1 MRDRE
6 ISVEQEHL
14 DRVYRRLEEKIHEA
28 EFLMNDA
35 AKRGQVGTPGALAER
50 DAQVFR
56 AGIHLNR
63 LNNEFEDFLFG
74 RIDLLLGK
82 DGKKGPDGAYT
93 AVEPA
98 EGAVRDDGTADIAE
112 TLHIG
117 RIGVLDSEYAPLVID
132 WRAPAAAPFYR
143 STPVDPGRVVRRRV
157 IRSKGR
163 RVLGVEDDLMRPEL
177 KAFLDGGELAVIGDG
192 ALMAALGQA
201 RSHTMR
207 DIVASIQA
215 EQDLVIRAPAAS
227 VTYVEGGPGTGKT
240 AVALHRAAYLLYQDR
255 RRYSGGILI
264 VSPTPLLVAYT
275 EGVLPS
281 LGEEGQV
288 AIRAIGSLVD
298 GAEATL
304 YDSPSTARAK
314 GSYRMLR
321 VLRKAARGALELG
334 PAGMLG
340 GADGSGT
347 GAGGGSASGSG
358 ASGADAS
365 GAGAGGADASGT
377 GTGGANGTRS
387 GRSAGNGTGSEM
399 SGAEASGTGVGGA
412 NGTRSGRSAGNGTGS
427 EMSGADASG
436 SEAGE
441 AEASGSGTSGADAS
455 GTGTSGAYGTRS
467 GRSGANGAGAGNGS
481 GVGTAA
487 ANGRGSGTA
496 PASSGSASATA
507 PTQLS
512 FGDDGDGESPAA
524 PAPVGPPTRL
534 RVVAFGRRLELE
546 AAELE
551 RIRRNAL
558 GGTAPVN
565 LLRPRARKLLLDAL
579 WAQSGAATRHTDPE
593 LAAELRS
600 SFDEDVTSEDSFIA
614 FLDAWW
620 PELTPRAV
628 LAAMADERRLGRW
641 ARRILNPGEVRRVA
655 RSLRR
660 DGHSVHD
667 IAMLDELQAIL
678 GTPARPRKKREL
690 DPLDQL
696 TGLEELMPVREESQ
710 RERAERLAQERTEY
724 AHVIVDEAQDLTPM
738 QWRMVGRRGR
748 HATWT
753 VVGDPAQSSWSDP
766 DEAAEARDE
775 ALGTR
780 PRRRFELTVNYR
792 NPAEIAELA
801 AKVLALA
808 MPGSKAPS
816 AVRSTGVEPRFTVV
830 QKSLGETVRAEA
842 ARLLDL
848 VDGTVGV
855 VVAMQRREEA
865 ARWLAGLGERVVAL
879 GSLEAKGLEYDAT
892 VVVSPAEIADE
903 SPAGLRVLYV
913 ALTRATQQLTV
924 VSADRDQPDGSG
936 VPDLL
941 RD

>member
-1 MRDRE
+1 MAAQAQQDSAVESVHGAAQDAAHDSVRE
-6 ISVEQEHL
+6 QEIRGEQEHL

-28 EFLMNDA
+28 EFLMHDA

-98 EGAVRDDGTADIAE
+98 EGAVREDNTADIAE

-117 RIGVLDSEYAPLVID
+117 RIGVLDEDYSPLVID

-177 KAFLDGGELAVIGDG
+177 TVFLDSRELPVIGDG
-192 ALMAALGQA
+192 ALMAALGRA
-201 RSHTMR
+201 RTHTMR

-255 RRYSGGILI
+255 RRYAGGILI

-288 AIRAIGSLVD
+288 AIRAIGSLVE
-298 GAEATL
+298 GTEATL
-304 YDSPSTARAK
+304 YDSPSVARTK
-314 GSYRMLR
+314 GSYRMLK

-334 PAGMLG
+334 P
-340 GADGSGT
+340 
-347 GAGGGSASGSG
+347 
-358 ASGADAS
+358 
-365 GAGAGGADASGT
+365 GAGAA
-377 GTGGANGTRS
+377 
-387 GRSAGNGTGSEM
+387 AGPV
-399 SGAEASGTGVGGA
+399 A
-412 NGTRSGRSAGNGTGS
+412 
-427 EMSGADASG
+427 
-436 SEAGE
+436 
-441 AEASGSGTSGADAS
+441 
-455 GTGTSGAYGTRS
+455 
-467 GRSGANGAGAGNGS
+467 AGA
-481 GVGTAA
+481 AA
-487 ANGRGSGTA
+487 AG
-496 PASSGSASATA
+496 
-507 PTQLS
+507 QLAL
-512 FGDDGDGESPAA
+512 GDDTDGDAA
-524 PAPVGPPTRL
+524 PQTPAGPPTRL

-546 AAELE
+546 GGELD
-551 RIRRNAL
+551 RIRRTAL
-558 GGTAPVN
+558 AGTAPVN

-579 WAQSGAATRHTDPE
+579 WERSGAGARHTDPE

-600 SFDEDVTSEDSFIA
+600 SFDEDVTSEDTFTA

-641 ARRILNPGEVRRVA
+641 ARRVLNPGEVRRVA
-655 RSLRR
+655 RSLKR
-660 DGHSVHD
+660 DGYSVHD
-667 IAMLDELQAIL
+667 IAMLDELRAIL

-808 MPGSKAPS
+808 MPGSRAPS
-816 AVRSTGVEPRFTVV
+816 AVRSTGVQPRFAVV
-830 QKSLGETVRAEA
+830 RDSVASTVRQEAE
-842 ARLLDL
+842 RLLDR

-855 VVAMQRREEA
+855 VVAMNRREEA
-865 ARWLAGLGERVVAL
+865 RRWLAGLGDRVVAL

-892 VVVSPAEIADE
+892 LVVSPAEIADE

-924 VSADRDQPDGSG
+924 VSGERDEPDAAG

>member
-1 MRDRE
+1 MKGASVAAQDAAVETAGPAVDPVRDTEPDSVRARE
-6 ISVEQEHL
+6 IGVEQEHL
-14 DRVYRRLEEKIHEA
+14 DQVYRRLEEKIHEA

-74 RIDLLLGK
+74 RIDLLPGK

-93 AVEPA
+93 SVEPA
-98 EGAVRDDGTADIAE
+98 DDAIRTDGTADIAE

-117 RIGVLDSEYAPLVID
+117 RIGVLDSDYSPLVID

-143 STPVDPGRVVRRRV
+143 ATPVDPGRVVRRRV

-177 KAFLDGGELAVIGDG
+177 TASLDGAALAVVGDG

-207 DIVASIQA
+207 DIVSSIQA

-227 VTYVEGGPGTGKT
+227 VTEVAGGPGTGKT

-255 RRYSGGILI
+255 RRYAGGILV

-288 AIRAIGSLVD
+288 AIRAVGSLVD
-298 GAEATL
+298 GAEATA
-304 YDSPSTARAK
+304 YDEPAVARVK
-314 GSYRMLR
+314 GSARMLK
-321 VLRKAARGALELG
+321 VLRKASRGALEL
-334 PAGMLG
+334 
-340 GADGSGT
+340 
-347 GAGGGSASGSG
+347 
-358 ASGADAS
+358 
-365 GAGAGGADASGT
+365 
-377 GTGGANGTRS
+377 
-387 GRSAGNGTGSEM
+387 
-399 SGAEASGTGVGGA
+399 
-412 NGTRSGRSAGNGTGS
+412 
-427 EMSGADASG
+427 
-436 SEAGE
+436 
-441 AEASGSGTSGADAS
+441 
-455 GTGTSGAYGTRS
+455 
-467 GRSGANGAGAGNGS
+467 
-481 GVGTAA
+481 
-487 ANGRGSGTA
+487 
-496 PASSGSASATA
+496 
-507 PTQLS
+507 
-512 FGDDGDGESPAA
+512 SPAA
-524 PAPVGPPTRL
+524 PARRGAPGAADARTGQLAFGDDQPGDSYGLDDPDEPGGPAVAVPTDRL

-546 AAELE
+546 ADELD
-551 RIRRNAL
+551 RIRQSVL

-565 LLRPRARKLLLDAL
+565 LLRPRARRLLLDAL
-579 WAQSGAATRHTDPE
+579 WSKSGAAARAGEYVSKGDAE
-593 LAAELRS
+593 LAAELRGG
-600 SFDEDVTSEDSFIA
+600 FDDDITSEDSFQA

-620 PELTPRAV
+620 PELTPRGV

-641 ARRILNPGEVRRVA
+641 ARRVLNQGETRRLA

-660 DGHSVHD
+660 LGPEGKGPLSVHD
-667 IAMLDELQAIL
+667 VALLDELETLL
-678 GTPARPRKKREL
+678 GSPPRPRKRREF

-696 TGLEELMPVREESQ
+696 TGLEELMPGREESQ
-710 RERAERLAQERTEY
+710 RERAERLAAERTEY

-753 VVGDPAQSSWSDP
+753 VVGDAAQSSWSDP

-775 ALGTR
+775 ALGAR
-780 PRRRFELTVNYR
+780 PRRRFTLTVNYR

-808 MPGSKAPS
+808 MPGMESPA
-816 AVRSTGVEPRFTVV
+816 AVRSTGVRPRFGVV
-830 QKSLGETVRAEA
+830 RDGDLAGAVRAEA
-842 ARLLDL
+842 RRLLER

-855 VVAMQRREEA
+855 VVAMNRREQA

-924 VSADRDQPDGSG
+924 VSTARDEPDAEG

>member
-1 MRDRE
+1 MAAQAPQETALEDSLRDRE
-6 ISVEQEHL
+6 IGVEQVHL
-14 DRVYRRLEEKIHEA
+14 DRVYQRLEEKIHEA

-35 AKRGQVGTPGALAER
+35 AQRGQVGTPGALAER

-56 AGIHLNR
+56 AGVHLNR

-74 RIDLLLGK
+74 RIDLLPGK

-98 EGAVRDDGTADIAE
+98 EGAVREDNTADIAE

-117 RIGVLDSEYAPLVID
+117 RIGVLDQDYAPLVID

-163 RVLGVEDDLMRPEL
+163 RVLSVEDDLMRPEL
-177 KAFLDGGELAVIGDG
+177 KAFLGGDELPVIGDG

-255 RRYSGGILI
+255 RRYAGGILI

-304 YDSPSTARAK
+304 YDSPATARAK
-314 GSYRMLR
+314 GSYRMLK

-334 PAGMLG
+334 PGN
-340 GADGSGT
+340 
-347 GAGGGSASGSG
+347 
-358 ASGADAS
+358 GADARRP
-365 GAGAGGADASGT
+365 A
-377 GTGGANGTRS
+377 
-387 GRSAGNGTGSEM
+387 
-399 SGAEASGTGVGGA
+399 VG
-412 NGTRSGRSAGNGTGS
+412 
-427 EMSGADASG
+427 D
-436 SEAGE
+436 
-441 AEASGSGTSGADAS
+441 
-455 GTGTSGAYGTRS
+455 
-467 GRSGANGAGAGNGS
+467 
-481 GVGTAA
+481 TAA
-487 ANGRGSGTA
+487 NRTG
-496 PASSGSASATA
+496 
-507 PTQLS
+507 QLA
-512 FGDDGDGESPAA
+512 FGDDDASAQPPA
-524 PAPVGPPTRL
+524 GPPTRL

-546 AAELE
+546 AEALE
-551 RIRRNAL
+551 RIRRTAL

-579 WAQSGAATRHTDPE
+579 WAQSGGATRHSDPE
-593 LAAELRS
+593 LAAELRA
-600 SFDEDVTSEDSFIA
+600 SFDEDVMSEDSFIA
-614 FLDAWW
+614 FVDAWW

-628 LAAMADERRLGRW
+628 LTAMADERRLGRW
-641 ARRILNPGEVRRVA
+641 ARRVLNPGEVRKVA
-655 RSLRR
+655 RSLKR
-660 DGHSVHD
+660 DGYSVHD
-667 IAMLDELQAIL
+667 IAMLDELQSIL
-678 GTPARPRKKREL
+678 GTPARPKKKREL

-710 RERAERLAQERTEY
+710 RERAERLAAERTEY
-724 AHVIVDEAQDLTPM
+724 AHVIVDESQDVTPM
-738 QWRMVGRRGR
+738 QWRMLGRRGR

-753 VVGDPAQSSWSDP
+753 VVGDPAQSSWSDV

-780 PRRRFELTVNYR
+780 PRRRFQLTVNYR
-792 NPAEIAELA
+792 NPAEIAQLA

-808 MPGSKAPS
+808 MPGSTSPS

-830 QKSLGETVRAEA
+830 RDSLAQTVREEA
-842 ARLLDL
+842 ARLLDR

-865 ARWLAGLGERVVAL
+865 AKWLAGLGDRVVAL

-924 VSADRDQPDGSG
+924 VSGERDEPDASG

>member
-1 MRDRE
+1 MAAQAQQDNAVDSVRGEHDSVRDRE
-6 ISVEQEHL
+6 ISGEQEHL
-14 DRVYRRLEEKIHEA
+14 DRVYRRLAEKIHEA

-35 AKRGQVGTPGALAER
+35 AQRGQVGTPGALAER

-74 RIDLLLGK
+74 RIDLLPGR

-98 EGAVRDDGTADIAE
+98 EGAVRSDGTADIAE

-117 RIGVLDSEYAPLVID
+117 RIGVLDQDYAPLVID

-177 KAFLDGGELAVIGDG
+177 TAFLDGRELPVIGDG

-201 RSHTMR
+201 RGHTMR

-288 AIRAIGSLVD
+288 AIRAIGSLAVD
-298 GAEATL
+298 AVGAEATL
-304 YDSPSTARAK
+304 YDSPAVARAK
-314 GSYRMLR
+314 GSSRMLK
-321 VLRKAARGALELG
+321 VLRRAARGALELG
-334 PAGMLG
+334 RGAGAPTGQLTLDG
-340 GADGSGT
+340 DDGSG
-347 GAGGGSASGSG
+347 A
-358 ASGADAS
+358 
-365 GAGAGGADASGT
+365 T
-377 GTGGANGTRS
+377 GTPGA
-387 GRSAGNGTGSEM
+387 A
-399 SGAEASGTGVGGA
+399 
-412 NGTRSGRSAGNGTGS
+412 
-427 EMSGADASG
+427 
-436 SEAGE
+436 
-441 AEASGSGTSGADAS
+441 
-455 GTGTSGAYGTRS
+455 
-467 GRSGANGAGAGNGS
+467 
-481 GVGTAA
+481 
-487 ANGRGSGTA
+487 
-496 PASSGSASATA
+496 
-507 PTQLS
+507 
-512 FGDDGDGESPAA
+512 
-524 PAPVGPPTRL
+524 GPPTRL
-534 RVVAFGRRLELE
+534 RVVAFGRRLELD
-546 AAELE
+546 AAALD
-551 RIRRNAL
+551 RVRRTAL

-579 WAQSGAATRHTDPE
+579 WEQSGAAGRQSDPE

-600 SFDEDVTSEDSFIA
+600 SFDDDITSEDSFTE

-620 PELTPRAV
+620 PELTPRGV

-641 ARRILNPGEVRRVA
+641 ARRVLNPGEVRKVA
-655 RSLRR
+655 RSLKR
-660 DGHSVHD
+660 DGYSVHD
-667 IAMLDELQAIL
+667 IALLDELQAVL
-678 GTPARPRKKREL
+678 GVPARPRRKREL

-766 DEAAEARDE
+766 DEAAAARDE

-780 PRRRFELTVNYR
+780 PRRRFRLTVNYR
-792 NPAEIAELA
+792 NPAEIAQLA

-808 MPGSKAPS
+808 MPGAESPS
-816 AVRSTGVEPRFTVV
+816 AVRSTGVVPRFAVV
-830 QKSLGETVRAEA
+830 REALGETVRAEA
-842 ARLLDL
+842 ERLLER
-848 VDGTVGV
+848 VEGTVGV
-855 VVAMQRREEA
+855 VVAMNRREEA
-865 ARWLAGLGERVVAL
+865 RRWLAGLGDRVVAL

-924 VSADRDQPDGSG
+924 VSGDRDEPDAQG

>member
-1 MRDRE
+1 MGQLHVRKGASVADVRDRE

-14 DRVYRRLEEKIHEA
+14 DQVYRRLEEKIHEA
-28 EFLMNDA
+28 EFLMTDA
-35 AKRGQVGTPGALAER
+35 AKRSQVGTPGALAER

-56 AGIHLNR
+56 AGVHLNR
-63 LNNEFEDFLFG
+63 LNSEFEDFLFG

-93 AVEPA
+93 SVEPA
-98 EGAVRDDGTADIAE
+98 EDAVSENNTAQIAE

-117 RIGVLDSEYAPLVID
+117 RIGVLDADYSPLVID

-163 RVLGVEDDLMRPEL
+163 KVLGVEDDLMRPEL
-177 KAFLDGGELAVIGDG
+177 KATLNGESLPVIGDG

-215 EQDLVIRAPAAS
+215 EQDMVIRAPAAS

-255 RRYSGGILI
+255 RRYAGGILI

-288 AIRAIGSLVD
+288 AIRAV
-298 GAEATL
+298 GALADEAAPEGATV
-304 YDSPSTARAK
+304 YDSPAVARVK
-314 GSYRMLR
+314 GSSRMLH
-321 VLRKAARGALELG
+321 VLRKAARGALE
-334 PAGMLG
+334 
-340 GADGSGT
+340 
-347 GAGGGSASGSG
+347 
-358 ASGADAS
+358 
-365 GAGAGGADASGT
+365 SGT
-377 GTGGANGTRS
+377 GTAASRGG
-387 GRSAGNGTGSEM
+387 
-399 SGAEASGTGVGGA
+399 
-412 NGTRSGRSAGNGTGS
+412 
-427 EMSGADASG
+427 
-436 SEAGE
+436 
-441 AEASGSGTSGADAS
+441 
-455 GTGTSGAYGTRS
+455 
-467 GRSGANGAGAGNGS
+467 
-481 GVGTAA
+481 
-487 ANGRGSGTA
+487 
-496 PASSGSASATA
+496 
-507 PTQLS
+507 QLS
-512 FGDDGDGESPAA
+512 FGEDDEDEGLQTPAET
-524 PAPVGPPTRL
+524 PTRL

-546 AAELE
+546 ADALG

-558 GGTAPVN
+558 SGTAPVN

-579 WAQSGAATRHTDPE
+579 WSQSGSAGRHSDPE

-600 SFDEDVTSEDSFIA
+600 SFDEDITSEDDFIR

-628 LAAMADERRLGRW
+628 LSAMGDERRLGRW
-641 ARRILNPGEVRRVA
+641 ARRVLNPGEVRKVA
-655 RSLRR
+655 RSLKR
-660 DGHSVHD
+660 DALSVHD
-667 IAMLDELQAIL
+667 VALLDELQSIL
-678 GTPARPRKKREL
+678 GTPPRPRKKKDL
-690 DPLDQL
+690 DPLDLL
-696 TGLEELMPVREESQ
+696 TGLDELMPQREESQ
-710 RERAERLAQERTEY
+710 RERAERLAAERTEY

-753 VVGDPAQSSWSDP
+753 IVGDPAQSSWSDP
-766 DEAAEARDE
+766 DEAAAARDE
-775 ALGTR
+775 ALGSR
-780 PRRRFELTVNYR
+780 PRRRFTLTVNYR
-792 NPAEIAELA
+792 NPAEIADLA

-808 MPGSKAPS
+808 MPGSESPS
-816 AVRSTGVEPRFTVV
+816 AVRSTGVKPRFAVV
-830 QKSLGETVRAEA
+830 RDKDLGASVREEA
-842 ARLLDL
+842 ARLLDQ

-855 VVAMQRREEA
+855 VVAMNRREQA
-865 ARWLAGLGERVVAL
+865 AKWLAGLGDRVVAL

-924 VSADRDQPDGSG
+924 LSGERDDPDGEG

>member
-1 MRDRE
+1 MAAQAQQESAVVPVHDTVRDRE
-6 ISVEQEHL
+6 IRVEQEHL
-14 DRVYRRLEEKIHEA
+14 DRVYRRLEEKISEA
-28 EFLMNDA
+28 EFLMRDA
-35 AKRGQVGTPGALAER
+35 AQRGHVGTPGALAER
-50 DAQVFR
+50 DAMVFR
-56 AGIHLNR
+56 AGVHLNR
-63 LNNEFEDFLFG
+63 LHNEYEDFLFG

-98 EGAVRDDGTADIAE
+98 EGAVRPDNTAEIAE

-117 RIGVLDSEYAPLVID
+117 RIGVLDEDYAPLVID

-163 RVLGVEDDLMRPEL
+163 RVQSVEDDLMRPEL
-177 KAFLDGGELAVIGDG
+177 KATLDGRELAVIGDG

-201 RSHTMR
+201 RTHTMR

-255 RRYSGGILI
+255 RRYAGGILI

-298 GAEATL
+298 GAEATV
-304 YDSPSTARAK
+304 YDSPAVARIK
-314 GSYRMLR
+314 GSYRMLK
-321 VLRKAARGALELG
+321 VLRKAARGALELN
-334 PAGMLG
+334 
-340 GADGSGT
+340 D
-347 GAGGGSASGSG
+347 
-358 ASGADAS
+358 
-365 GAGAGGADASGT
+365 
-377 GTGGANGTRS
+377 
-387 GRSAGNGTGSEM
+387 
-399 SGAEASGTGVGGA
+399 
-412 NGTRSGRSAGNGTGS
+412 
-427 EMSGADASG
+427 
-436 SEAGE
+436 
-441 AEASGSGTSGADAS
+441 
-455 GTGTSGAYGTRS
+455 
-467 GRSGANGAGAGNGS
+467 
-481 GVGTAA
+481 
-487 ANGRGSGTA
+487 
-496 PASSGSASATA
+496 
-507 PTQLS
+507 
-512 FGDDGDGESPAA
+512 SPQ
-524 PAPVGPPTRL
+524 RL

-546 AAELE
+546 AEELAA
-551 RIRRNAL
+551 IRRTAL

-565 LLRPRARKLLLDAL
+565 LLRPRARKLLLEAL
-579 WAQSGAATRHTDPE
+579 WERSGAGNRHTDPE

-600 SFDEDVTSEDSFIA
+600 SFDEDITSEDDFTA

-620 PELTPRAV
+620 PELTPAAV
-628 LAAMADERRLGRW
+628 LDAMADERRLGRW
-641 ARRILNPGEVRRVA
+641 ARRILNQGEVRKLA
-655 RSLRR
+655 RALQR
-660 DGHSVHD
+660 DGRSVHD

-678 GTPARPRKKREL
+678 GAPARPRKKREV

-696 TGLEELMPVREESQ
+696 TGLEELMPVREETQ
-710 RERAERLAQERTEY
+710 RERAERLAQERVEY

-753 VVGDPAQSSWSDP
+753 IVGDPAQSSWSDP
-766 DEAAEARDE
+766 DEAAQARDE

-808 MPGSKAPS
+808 MPGSESPR
-816 AVRSTGVEPRFTVV
+816 AVRSTGVEPRFAVAGRT
-830 QKSLGETVRAEA
+830 LGDTVRAEA
-842 ARLLDL
+842 ARLLER

-855 VVAMQRREEA
+855 VVAMRRREEA
-865 ARWLAGLGERVVAL
+865 RRWLDGLGDRVVAL

-924 VSADRDQPDGSG
+924 VSAERDEPDAEG

>member
-1 MRDRE
+1 MAVQAQQETALEDSLRDRE
-6 ISVEQEHL
+6 IGVEQEHL
-14 DRVYRRLEEKIHEA
+14 DRVYQRLEEKIHEA

-56 AGIHLNR
+56 AGVHLNR

-74 RIDLLLGK
+74 RIDLLPGK

-98 EGAVRDDGTADIAE
+98 EGAVRDDNTADIAE

-117 RIGVLDSEYAPLVID
+117 RIGVLDQDYAPLVID

-163 RVLGVEDDLMRPEL
+163 RVLSVEDDLMRPEL
-177 KAFLDGGELAVIGDG
+177 KAFLDGHELPVIGDG

-255 RRYSGGILI
+255 RRYAGGILI

-314 GSYRMLR
+314 GSYRMLK
-321 VLRKAARGALELG
+321 VLRKAARGALELN
-334 PAGMLG
+334 
-340 GADGSGT
+340 D
-347 GAGGGSASGSG
+347 
-358 ASGADAS
+358 
-365 GAGAGGADASGT
+365 
-377 GTGGANGTRS
+377 
-387 GRSAGNGTGSEM
+387 
-399 SGAEASGTGVGGA
+399 
-412 NGTRSGRSAGNGTGS
+412 
-427 EMSGADASG
+427 
-436 SEAGE
+436 
-441 AEASGSGTSGADAS
+441 
-455 GTGTSGAYGTRS
+455 
-467 GRSGANGAGAGNGS
+467 
-481 GVGTAA
+481 
-487 ANGRGSGTA
+487 
-496 PASSGSASATA
+496 
-507 PTQLS
+507 
-512 FGDDGDGESPAA
+512 SPA
-524 PAPVGPPTRL
+524 RL

-546 AAELE
+546 AAELG
-551 RIRRNAL
+551 RIRHNVL

-579 WAQSGAATRHTDPE
+579 WAQSGGATRHSDPE

-620 PELTPRAV
+620 PELTPKAV
-628 LAAMADERRLGRW
+628 LEVMADERRLGRF
-641 ARRILNPGEVRRVA
+641 ARRILNPGEVRKVA
-655 RSLRR
+655 RSLKR

-710 RERAERLAQERTEY
+710 RERAERLAAERTEY
-724 AHVIVDEAQDLTPM
+724 AHVIVDEAQDVTPM
-738 QWRMVGRRGR
+738 QWRMLGRRGR

-753 VVGDPAQSSWSDP
+753 IVGDPAQSSWSDV
-766 DEAAEARDE
+766 DEAAQARDE
-775 ALGTR
+775 ALGSR
-780 PRRRFELTVNYR
+780 PRRRFQLTVNYR

-808 MPGSKAPS
+808 MPGSTSPS
-816 AVRSTGVEPRFTVV
+816 AVRSTGVEPRFVTTNKGPGAVV
-830 QKSLGETVRAEA
+830 GDSLAHTVREEA
-842 ARLLDL
+842 ARLLDR

-865 ARWLAGLGERVVAL
+865 AKWLAGLGDRVVAL

-924 VSADRDQPDGSG
+924 VSGERDEPDATG

>member
-1 MRDRE
+1 MAAQEAVDTVRDRE
-6 ISVEQEHL
+6 IGVEQEHL
-14 DRVYRRLEEKIHEA
+14 DQVYRRLEEKIHEA
-28 EFLMNDA
+28 EFLMTDA

-74 RIDLLLGK
+74 RIDLLHGK

-93 AVEPA
+93 SVEPA
-98 EGAVRDDGTADIAE
+98 DDAVRPDSTADIGE

-117 RIGVLDSEYAPLVID
+117 RLGVLDSDYAPLVID

-177 KAFLDGGELAVIGDG
+177 KATLDGRELPVIGDG
-192 ALMAALGQA
+192 ALMAALGRA

-207 DIVASIQA
+207 DIVSSIQA

-255 RRYSGGILI
+255 RRYAGGILI
-264 VSPTPLLVAYT
+264 VSPTPLLVSYT

-288 AIRAIGSLVD
+288 AIRALGSLVD
-298 GAEATL
+298 GVEADA
-304 YDSPSTARAK
+304 YDEPAVARIK
-314 GSYRMLR
+314 GSSRMLA
-321 VLRKAARGALELG
+321 VLRKAARGALET
-334 PAGMLG
+334 PAPRTPAPRTQAHAQAQTQLAIG
-340 GADGSGT
+340 D
-347 GAGGGSASGSG
+347 
-358 ASGADAS
+358 
-365 GAGAGGADASGT
+365 
-377 GTGGANGTRS
+377 
-387 GRSAGNGTGSEM
+387 
-399 SGAEASGTGVGGA
+399 
-412 NGTRSGRSAGNGTGS
+412 
-427 EMSGADASG
+427 
-436 SEAGE
+436 EAGE
-441 AEASGSGTSGADAS
+441 DGDEDETPK
-455 GTGTSGAYGTRS
+455 
-467 GRSGANGAGAGNGS
+467 
-481 GVGTAA
+481 
-487 ANGRGSGTA
+487 A
-496 PASSGSASATA
+496 PAGT
-507 PTQLS
+507 PTL
-512 FGDDGDGESPAA
+512 
-524 PAPVGPPTRL
+524 L
-534 RVVAFGRRLELE
+534 RVVAFGRRLELD
-546 AAELE
+546 ADELR
-551 RIRRNAL
+551 RIRHNVL

-565 LLRPRARKLLLDAL
+565 LLRPRARRLLLDAL
-579 WAQSGAATRHTDPE
+579 YAKSGAAGRHSDPE

-600 SFDEDVTSEDSFIA
+600 SFDEDVSTEDSFLG

-620 PELTPRAV
+620 PELTPRLV
-628 LAAMADERRLGRW
+628 LDAMADEKRLGRW
-641 ARRILNPGEVRRVA
+641 ARRVLNPGEVRRLA

-660 DGHSVHD
+660 PGLSVHD
-667 IAMLDELQAIL
+667 VALLDELATLL
-678 GTPARPRKKREL
+678 GTPARPRKKREY

-696 TGLEELMPVREESQ
+696 TGLEELMPVREETQ
-710 RERAERLAQERTEY
+710 RERAERLAAERTEY

-766 DEAAEARDE
+766 DEAAAARDE

-808 MPGSKAPS
+808 MPGKEAPK
-816 AVRSTGVEPRFTVV
+816 AVRSTGVEPRFVPV
-830 QKSLGETVRAEA
+830 AEKGELAETVRSEAE
-842 ARLLDL
+842 RLLGE

-855 VVAMQRREEA
+855 VVAMDRRREA
-865 ARWLAGLGERVVAL
+865 AGWLAGLGDRVVAL

-913 ALTRATQQLTV
+913 ALTRSTQALTV
-924 VSADRDQPDGSG
+924 ISGDRDLPDADG

>member
-1 MRDRE
+1 MAAQEAAVDTAVGSDVDAGVDSVRDRE
-6 ISVEQEHL
+6 IGAEQEHL
-14 DRVYRRLEEKIHEA
+14 DQVYRRLEEKIHEA

-56 AGIHLNR
+56 AGVHLNR

-74 RIDLLLGK
+74 RIDLLRGK
-82 DGKKGPDGAYT
+82 DGEKGPDGAYT
-93 AVEPA
+93 SVEPA
-98 EGAVRDDGTADIAE
+98 EDAVRPDNTADIGE

-117 RIGVLDSEYAPLVID
+117 RIGVLDSDYAPLVID

-143 STPVDPGRVVRRRV
+143 STPVEPGRVVRRRV

-163 RVLGVEDDLMRPEL
+163 KVLGVEDDLMRPEL
-177 KAFLDGGELAVIGDG
+177 TATLDGAALPVIGDG

-288 AIRAIGSLVD
+288 AIRAVGSLATD
-298 GAEATL
+298 AAGAEATT
-304 YDSPSTARAK
+304 YDDPAVARVK
-314 GSYRMLR
+314 GSSRMLK

-334 PAGMLG
+334 
-340 GADGSGT
+340 
-347 GAGGGSASGSG
+347 
-358 ASGADAS
+358 DAP
-365 GAGAGGADASGT
+365 G
-377 GTGGANGTRS
+377 
-387 GRSAGNGTGSEM
+387 
-399 SGAEASGTGVGGA
+399 
-412 NGTRSGRSAGNGTGS
+412 
-427 EMSGADASG
+427 
-436 SEAGE
+436 
-441 AEASGSGTSGADAS
+441 
-455 GTGTSGAYGTRS
+455 
-467 GRSGANGAGAGNGS
+467 
-481 GVGTAA
+481 
-487 ANGRGSGTA
+487 
-496 PASSGSASATA
+496 
-507 PTQLS
+507 
-512 FGDDGDGESPAA
+512 
-524 PAPVGPPTRL
+524 RL

-546 AAELE
+546 ADELQ
-551 RIRRNAL
+551 RIRHNVL

-565 LLRPRARKLLLDAL
+565 LLRPRARRLLLDAL
-579 WAQSGAATRHTDPE
+579 YAKSGAAGRHSDPE

-600 SFDEDVTSEDSFIA
+600 SFDEDVMSEDAFVS

-620 PELTPRAV
+620 PELTPRGV
-628 LAAMADERRLGRW
+628 LDAMADEKRLGRW
-641 ARRILNPGEVRRVA
+641 ARRVLNPGEVRRVA

-660 DGHSVHD
+660 DGLSVHD
-667 IAMLDELQAIL
+667 VAVLDELHTLL
-678 GTPARPRKKREL
+678 GTPARPKKKREL

-696 TGLEELMPVREESQ
+696 TGLEELMPQREESQ
-710 RERAERLAQERTEY
+710 RERAERLAAERTEY

-775 ALGTR
+775 ALGSR

-792 NPAEIAELA
+792 NPSEIAELA
-801 AKVLALA
+801 ARVLTLA
-808 MPGSKAPS
+808 MPGTRSPR

-830 QKSLGETVRAEA
+830 RDDLERTVREEA
-842 ARLLDL
+842 QRLLDR

-855 VVAMQRREEA
+855 VVAMNRRAEA
-865 ARWLAGLGERVVAL
+865 ARWLADLGERVVAL

-924 VSADRDQPDGSG
+924 VSGPRDEPDADG

>member
-1 MRDRE
+1 MNAVRPPGTRDRE
-6 ISVEQEHL
+6 ISVEQDHL
-14 DRVYRRLEEKIHEA
+14 DQVYRRLEEKIHEA

-35 AKRGQVGTPGALAER
+35 AKRSQVGTPGALAER

-56 AGIHLNR
+56 AGVHLNR

-74 RIDLLLGK
+74 RIDLLRGK

-98 EGAVRDDGTADIAE
+98 EGAITENNTAEIAE

-117 RIGVLDSEYAPLVID
+117 RIGVLDADYSPLVID

-163 RVLGVEDDLMRPEL
+163 KVLGVEDDLMRPEIT
-177 KAFLDGGELAVIGDG
+177 AYLDGEELPVIGDG

-215 EQDLVIRAPAAS
+215 EQDMVIRAPAAS

-255 RRYSGGILI
+255 RRYAGGILI

-288 AIRAIGSLVD
+288 AIRAVGSLVD
-298 GAEATL
+298 GVEATV
-304 YDSPSTARAK
+304 YDSPAVARVK
-314 GSYRMLR
+314 GSSRMLH
-321 VLRKAARGALELG
+321 VLRKAARGALEGVQARPKPPRDEQLTFG
-334 PAGMLG
+334 NDPEPEP
-340 GADGSGT
+340 
-347 GAGGGSASGSG
+347 G
-358 ASGADAS
+358 ASQAAEGA
-365 GAGAGGADASGT
+365 
-377 GTGGANGTRS
+377 
-387 GRSAGNGTGSEM
+387 
-399 SGAEASGTGVGGA
+399 
-412 NGTRSGRSAGNGTGS
+412 
-427 EMSGADASG
+427 
-436 SEAGE
+436 
-441 AEASGSGTSGADAS
+441 
-455 GTGTSGAYGTRS
+455 
-467 GRSGANGAGAGNGS
+467 
-481 GVGTAA
+481 
-487 ANGRGSGTA
+487 
-496 PASSGSASATA
+496 
-507 PTQLS
+507 
-512 FGDDGDGESPAA
+512 
-524 PAPVGPPTRL
+524 PTRL
-534 RVVAFGRRLELE
+534 RVVAFGRRLELD
-546 AAELE
+546 AEQLN

-579 WAQSGAATRHTDPE
+579 WSQSGAAGRHSDPE

-600 SFDEDVTSEDSFIA
+600 SFDDDITSEDEFIR

-628 LAAMADERRLGRW
+628 LAAMGDERRLARW
-641 ARRILNPGEVRRVA
+641 ARRALNPGEVRKVA

-660 DGHSVHD
+660 DALSVHD
-667 IAMLDELQAIL
+667 VALLDELQAIL
-678 GTPARPRKKREL
+678 GTPHRPKKKREL
-690 DPLDQL
+690 DPLDLL
-696 TGLEELMPVREESQ
+696 TGLEELMPQREETQ
-710 RERAERLAQERTEY
+710 RERAERLAAERTEY

-775 ALGTR
+775 ALGSR
-780 PRRRFELTVNYR
+780 PRRRFTLTVNYR
-792 NPAEIAELA
+792 NPAEIAEVA

-808 MPGSKAPS
+808 LPGAESPS
-816 AVRSTGVEPRFTVV
+816 AVRSTGVEPRFCVV
-830 QKSLGETVRAEA
+830 RDGDLGASVREEA
-842 ARLLDL
+842 ALLL
-848 VDGTVGV
+848 ERVSGTVGV
-855 VVAMQRREEA
+855 VVAMNRRDQA

-924 VSADRDQPDGSG
+924 LSGERDDPDGDG

>member
-1 MRDRE
+1 MAAQAQQESAVVPVHDSVRDRE
-6 ISVEQEHL
+6 IRVEQEHL
-14 DRVYRRLEEKIHEA
+14 DRVYRRLEEKISEA
-28 EFLMNDA
+28 EFLMRDA
-35 AKRGQVGTPGALAER
+35 AQRGHVGTPGALAER

-56 AGIHLNR
+56 AGVHLNR
-63 LNNEFEDFLFG
+63 LHNEYEDFLFG
-74 RIDLLLGK
+74 RIDLLPGK

-98 EGAVRDDGTADIAE
+98 EGAVRPDNTADIAE

-117 RIGVLDSEYAPLVID
+117 RIGVLDEDYAPLVID

-163 RVLGVEDDLMRPEL
+163 RVQSVEDDLMRPEL
-177 KAFLDGGELAVIGDG
+177 TASLDGRELAVIGDG

-201 RSHTMR
+201 RTHTMR

-255 RRYSGGILI
+255 RRYAGGILI

-298 GAEATL
+298 GAEATV
-304 YDSPSTARAK
+304 YDSPAVARVK

-321 VLRKAARGALELG
+321 LLRKAARGALELN
-334 PAGMLG
+334 
-340 GADGSGT
+340 D
-347 GAGGGSASGSG
+347 
-358 ASGADAS
+358 
-365 GAGAGGADASGT
+365 
-377 GTGGANGTRS
+377 
-387 GRSAGNGTGSEM
+387 
-399 SGAEASGTGVGGA
+399 
-412 NGTRSGRSAGNGTGS
+412 
-427 EMSGADASG
+427 
-436 SEAGE
+436 
-441 AEASGSGTSGADAS
+441 
-455 GTGTSGAYGTRS
+455 
-467 GRSGANGAGAGNGS
+467 
-481 GVGTAA
+481 
-487 ANGRGSGTA
+487 
-496 PASSGSASATA
+496 
-507 PTQLS
+507 
-512 FGDDGDGESPAA
+512 SPQ
-524 PAPVGPPTRL
+524 RL

-546 AAELE
+546 AEELADV
-551 RIRRNAL
+551 RRTAL

-579 WAQSGAATRHTDPE
+579 WERSGAGNRHTDPE

-600 SFDEDVTSEDSFIA
+600 SFDEDITSEDDFTA

-620 PELTPRAV
+620 PELTPAAV
-628 LAAMADERRLGRW
+628 LDAMADERRLGRW
-641 ARRILNPGEVRRVA
+641 ARRVLNPGEVRKLA
-655 RSLRR
+655 RSLQR
-660 DGHSVHD
+660 DGRSVHD
-667 IAMLDELQAIL
+667 IALLDELQAIL
-678 GTPARPRKKREL
+678 GAPARPRKKREI

-696 TGLEELMPVREESQ
+696 TGLEELMPVREETQ
-710 RERAERLAQERTEY
+710 RERAERLAQERVEY

-766 DEAAEARDE
+766 DEAAQARDE

-801 AKVLALA
+801 SKVLALA
-808 MPGSKAPS
+808 MPGSESPR
-816 AVRSTGVEPRFTVV
+816 AVRSTGVEPRFAVAPGA
-830 QKSLGETVRAEA
+830 LGDTVRAEA
-842 ARLLDL
+842 ARLLER

-855 VVAMQRREEA
+855 VVAMRRREEA
-865 ARWLAGLGERVVAL
+865 RRWLDGLGDRVVAL

-924 VSADRDQPDGSG
+924 VSAERDEPDAAG

>member
-1 MRDRE
+1 MAVQAQQETAVGSVQETAPDSVRDRE
-6 ISVEQEHL
+6 ISIEQEHL

-28 EFLMNDA
+28 EFLMSDA

-56 AGIHLNR
+56 AGVHLNR

-74 RIDLLLGK
+74 RIDLLPGK

-98 EGAVRDDGTADIAE
+98 EGAVRPDNTADIAE

-117 RIGVLDSEYAPLVID
+117 RIGVLDSDYAPLVID

-177 KAFLDGGELAVIGDG
+177 KAVLDGDELPVIGDG

-215 EQDLVIRAPAAS
+215 EQDMVIRAPAAS

-255 RRYSGGILI
+255 RRYAGGILI

-304 YDSPSTARAK
+304 YDSPAVARAK
-314 GSYRMLR
+314 GSYRMLN
-321 VLRKAARGALELG
+321 VLRRAARGALE
-334 PAGMLG
+334 
-340 GADGSGT
+340 
-347 GAGGGSASGSG
+347 
-358 ASGADAS
+358 
-365 GAGAGGADASGT
+365 
-377 GTGGANGTRS
+377 
-387 GRSAGNGTGSEM
+387 
-399 SGAEASGTGVGGA
+399 
-412 NGTRSGRSAGNGTGS
+412 
-427 EMSGADASG
+427 
-436 SEAGE
+436 
-441 AEASGSGTSGADAS
+441 
-455 GTGTSGAYGTRS
+455 
-467 GRSGANGAGAGNGS
+467 S
-481 GVGTAA
+481 GV
-487 ANGRGSGTA
+487 RA
-496 PASSGSASATA
+496 PAQPTLDEPDETHAPPAT
-507 PTQLS
+507 
-512 FGDDGDGESPAA
+512 
-524 PAPVGPPTRL
+524 PTRL

-546 AAELE
+546 AGDLD
-551 RIRRNAL
+551 RVRQSAL
-558 GGTAPVN
+558 SGTAPVN

-579 WAQSGAATRHTDPE
+579 WERSGAVGRHSDPE

-600 SFDEDVTSEDSFIA
+600 SFDEDVTTEDSFIA

-620 PELTPRAV
+620 PELTPEAV
-628 LAAMADERRLGRW
+628 LTAMADERRLGRW
-641 ARRILNPGEVRRVA
+641 ARRVLNQGEIRKVA
-655 RSLRR
+655 RALKR
-660 DGHSVHD
+660 DGRSVHD

-678 GTPARPRKKREL
+678 GAPLRPRKRREY
-690 DPLDQL
+690 DPLDHL
-696 TGLEELMPVREESQ
+696 TGLEELMPVREETQ

-780 PRRRFELTVNYR
+780 PRRRFRLTVNYR
-792 NPAEIAELA
+792 NPAEIADLA

-808 MPGSKAPS
+808 MPGAESPS
-816 AVRSTGVEPRFTVV
+816 AVRSTGVVPRFEAVTDT
-830 QKSLGETVRAEA
+830 LGATVRAEA
-842 ARLLDL
+842 GRLLER

-855 VVAMQRREEA
+855 VVAMNRREEA
-865 ARWLAGLGERVVAL
+865 RRWLAGLGERVVAL

-924 VSADRDQPDGSG
+924 VSGDRDEPDADG

>member
-1 MRDRE
+1 MAAQAQQSAVGSVQDSIRDHE
-6 ISVEQEHL
+6 IGVEQEHL

-35 AKRGQVGTPGALAER
+35 AQRGQVGTPGALAER

-56 AGIHLNR
+56 AGVHLNR

-98 EGAVRDDGTADIAE
+98 EGAVREDSTADIAE

-163 RVLGVEDDLMRPEL
+163 KVLGVEDDLMRPEL
-177 KAFLDGGELAVIGDG
+177 RAFLDGHELPVIGDG

-215 EQDLVIRAPAAS
+215 EQDMVIRAPAAS

-255 RRYSGGILI
+255 RRYAGGILI

-298 GAEATL
+298 GVEATL
-304 YDSPSTARAK
+304 YDSPAVARAK
-314 GSYRMLR
+314 GSYRMLK
-321 VLRKAARGALELG
+321 VLRKAARGALEQ
-334 PAGMLG
+334 
-340 GADGSGT
+340 GSHSEG
-347 GAGGGSASGSG
+347 SGSG
-358 ASGADAS
+358 QLAF
-365 GAGAGGADASGT
+365 
-377 GTGGANGTRS
+377 
-387 GRSAGNGTGSEM
+387 
-399 SGAEASGTGVGGA
+399 
-412 NGTRSGRSAGNGTGS
+412 
-427 EMSGADASG
+427 
-436 SEAGE
+436 GE
-441 AEASGSGTSGADAS
+441 EDT
-455 GTGTSGAYGTRS
+455 TT
-467 GRSGANGAGAGNGS
+467 
-481 GVGTAA
+481 
-487 ANGRGSGTA
+487 
-496 PASSGSASATA
+496 ASSTA
-507 PTQLS
+507 
-512 FGDDGDGESPAA
+512 
-524 PAPVGPPTRL
+524 PPTRL

-546 AAELE
+546 RDELE
-551 RIRRNAL
+551 NVRRNAL
-558 GGTAPVN
+558 SGTAPVN

-579 WAQSGAATRHTDPE
+579 WARSGAGTRHTDPE

-600 SFDEDVTSEDSFIA
+600 SFDEDITSEDSFIE

-620 PELTPRAV
+620 PELTPKAV

-660 DGHSVHD
+660 DGLSVHD
-667 IAMLDELQAIL
+667 IAMLDELQAVL
-678 GTPARPRKKREL
+678 GTPARPRKRREL
-690 DPLDQL
+690 DPLDHL

-710 RERAERLAQERTEY
+710 RERAERLAQERVEY

-780 PRRRFELTVNYR
+780 PRRRFQLTVNYR
-792 NPAEIAELA
+792 NPSEIADLA

-808 MPGSKAPS
+808 MPGSTAPS
-816 AVRSTGVEPRFTVV
+816 AVRSTGVRPRFVTTSNGRGTAVR
-830 QKSLGETVRAEA
+830 KSLGETVREEA

-855 VVAMQRREEA
+855 VVAMNRREEA
-865 ARWLAGLGERVVAL
+865 ARWLTGLGDRVVAL

-924 VSADRDQPDGSG
+924 VSAERDQPDRDG

>member
-1 MRDRE
+1 MAAQEAVDTVRDRE
-6 ISVEQEHL
+6 IGVEQEHL
-14 DRVYRRLEEKIHEA
+14 DHVYRRLEEKIHEA

-35 AKRGQVGTPGALAER
+35 AQRGQVGTPGALAER

-74 RIDLLLGK
+74 RIDLLYGK

-93 AVEPA
+93 SIEPA
-98 EGAVRDDGTADIAE
+98 EDAVRADSTADIGE

-117 RIGVLDSEYAPLVID
+117 RIGVLDSDYAPLVID

-163 RVLGVEDDLMRPEL
+163 QVLGVEDDLMRPEL
-177 KAFLDGGELAVIGDG
+177 RATLDGRELPVIGDG

-207 DIVASIQA
+207 DIVSSIQA

-255 RRYSGGILI
+255 RRYAGGILI
-264 VSPTPLLVAYT
+264 VSPTPLLVSYT

-288 AIRAIGSLVD
+288 AIRAVGSLVD
-298 GAEATL
+298 GVEATA
-304 YDSPSTARAK
+304 YDDPAVARIK
-314 GSYRMLR
+314 GSSRMLH
-321 VLRKAARGALELG
+321 VLRKAARGALETPAPRTQPELG
-334 PAGMLG
+334 EDETPAPAG
-340 GADGSGT
+340 T
-347 GAGGGSASGSG
+347 
-358 ASGADAS
+358 
-365 GAGAGGADASGT
+365 
-377 GTGGANGTRS
+377 
-387 GRSAGNGTGSEM
+387 
-399 SGAEASGTGVGGA
+399 
-412 NGTRSGRSAGNGTGS
+412 
-427 EMSGADASG
+427 
-436 SEAGE
+436 
-441 AEASGSGTSGADAS
+441 
-455 GTGTSGAYGTRS
+455 
-467 GRSGANGAGAGNGS
+467 
-481 GVGTAA
+481 
-487 ANGRGSGTA
+487 
-496 PASSGSASATA
+496 
-507 PTQLS
+507 
-512 FGDDGDGESPAA
+512 
-524 PAPVGPPTRL
+524 PTRL

-546 AAELE
+546 ADELR
-551 RIRRNAL
+551 RIRNNVL

-565 LLRPRARKLLLDAL
+565 LLRPRARRLLLDAL
-579 WAQSGAATRHTDPE
+579 YAKSGAVGRHSDPE

-600 SFDEDVTSEDSFIA
+600 SFDEDVSTEDSFLG

-620 PELTPRAV
+620 PELTPRRV
-628 LAAMADERRLGRW
+628 LDAMADERRLGRW
-641 ARRILNPGEVRRVA
+641 ARRILNPGEVRRLA

-660 DGHSVHD
+660 RELSVHD
-667 IAMLDELQAIL
+667 VALLDELSTLVGA
-678 GTPARPRKKREL
+678 PARPRKRREY

-696 TGLEELMPVREESQ
+696 TGLEELMPVREETQ
-710 RERAERLAQERTEY
+710 RERAERLAAERTEY

-766 DEAAEARDE
+766 DEAAAARDE
-775 ALGTR
+775 ALGSR

-808 MPGSKAPS
+808 MPGKESPR
-816 AVRSTGVEPRFTVV
+816 AVRSTGVEPRFVAVRETAG
-830 QKSLGETVRAEA
+830 KPDLAETVRSE
-842 ARLLDL
+842 ARLLL
-848 VDGTVGV
+848 ERVEGTVGV
-855 VVAMQRREEA
+855 VVAMNRRAEA
-865 ARWLAGLGERVVAL
+865 ARWLAELGDRVVAL

-924 VSADRDQPDGSG
+924 VAAAADMPDGAG

>member
-1 MRDRE
+1 MPSGTRDRE
-6 ISVEQEHL
+6 ISVEQDHL

-35 AKRGQVGTPGALAER
+35 AQRSQVGTPGALAER

-56 AGIHLNR
+56 AGVHLNR

-74 RIDLLLGK
+74 RIDLLPGK

-98 EGAVRDDGTADIAE
+98 EGAVREDESGKYADIAE

-117 RIGVLDSEYAPLVID
+117 RIGVLDADYSPLVID

-163 RVLGVEDDLMRPEL
+163 QVLGVEDDLMRPEL
-177 KAFLDGGELAVIGDG
+177 TARLDGEELPVIGDG

-201 RSHTMR
+201 RSHSMR

-215 EQDLVIRAPAAS
+215 EQDMVIRAPAAS

-255 RRYSGGILI
+255 RRYAGGILI

-288 AIRAIGSLVD
+288 AIRAVGSLVD
-298 GAEATL
+298 GVEATV
-304 YDSPSTARAK
+304 YDSPAVARVK
-314 GSYRMLR
+314 GSSRMLK
-321 VLRKAARGALELG
+321 VLRKAARGALET
-334 PAGMLG
+334 PAGPG
-340 GADGSGT
+340 RPGRPEQPT
-347 GAGGGSASGSG
+347 GQGQLAF
-358 ASGADAS
+358 
-365 GAGAGGADASGT
+365 
-377 GTGGANGTRS
+377 
-387 GRSAGNGTGSEM
+387 
-399 SGAEASGTGVGGA
+399 
-412 NGTRSGRSAGNGTGS
+412 
-427 EMSGADASG
+427 
-436 SEAGE
+436 GE
-441 AEASGSGTSGADAS
+441 DED
-455 GTGTSGAYGTRS
+455 
-467 GRSGANGAGAGNGS
+467 
-481 GVGTAA
+481 VDE
-487 ANGRGSGTA
+487 
-496 PASSGSASATA
+496 
-507 PTQLS
+507 PT
-512 FGDDGDGESPAA
+512 DERPET
-524 PAPVGPPTRL
+524 VTTRL
-534 RVVAFGRRLELE
+534 RVVAFGRRLELD
-546 AAELE
+546 AGQLN

-579 WAQSGAATRHTDPE
+579 WSQSGAAGRHTDPE

-600 SFDEDVTSEDSFIA
+600 SFDDDVSSEDDFLR

-620 PELTPRAV
+620 PELTPRGV
-628 LAAMADERRLGRW
+628 LAAMGDERRLGRW
-641 ARRILNPGEVRRVA
+641 ARRVLNPGEVRKVA

-660 DGHSVHD
+660 DALSVHD
-667 IAMLDELQAIL
+667 VALLDELQAIL
-678 GTPARPRKKREL
+678 GTPHRPRKKREL

-696 TGLEELMPVREESQ
+696 TGLEELMPQREETQ
-710 RERAERLAQERTEY
+710 RERAERLAAERTEY

-766 DEAAEARDE
+766 DEAGEARDE

-780 PRRRFELTVNYR
+780 PRRRFTLTVNYR

-808 MPGSKAPS
+808 MPGAESPS
-816 AVRSTGVEPRFTVV
+816 AVRSTGVRPRFCVV
-830 QKSLGETVRAEA
+830 RDGDLAASVREEA
-842 ARLLDL
+842 ARLLER

-855 VVAMQRREEA
+855 VVAMNRREQA
-865 ARWLAGLGERVVAL
+865 ARWLADLGERVVAL

-892 VVVSPAEIADE
+892 LVVSPAEIADE

-924 VSADRDQPDGSG
+924 LAGERDDPDEDG
-936 VPDLL
+936 VADLL

>member
-1 MRDRE
+1 MAAQAQQEIAVDSVQHSAHDSVRDRE

-14 DRVYRRLEEKIHEA
+14 DRVYQRLEEKIHEA

-98 EGAVRDDGTADIAE
+98 EGAVRPDNTADIAE

-117 RIGVLDSEYAPLVID
+117 RIGVLDQDYAPLVID

-163 RVLGVEDDLMRPEL
+163 KVLGVEDDLMRPEL
-177 KAFLDGGELAVIGDG
+177 KARLGGRDLAVIGDG

-201 RSHTMR
+201 RTHTMR

-255 RRYSGGILI
+255 RRYAGGILI

-298 GAEATL
+298 GAEATQ
-304 YDSPSTARAK
+304 YDSPAVARAK
-314 GSYRMLR
+314 GSYRMLK
-321 VLRKAARGALELG
+321 VLRKAARGALEAGPGSTARPGG
-334 PAGMLG
+334 PAGQL
-340 GADGSGT
+340 ALD
-347 GAGGGSASGSG
+347 
-358 ASGADAS
+358 DP
-365 GAGAGGADASGT
+365 
-377 GTGGANGTRS
+377 
-387 GRSAGNGTGSEM
+387 EPQPQ
-399 SGAEASGTGVGGA
+399 
-412 NGTRSGRSAGNGTGS
+412 
-427 EMSGADASG
+427 
-436 SEAGE
+436 
-441 AEASGSGTSGADAS
+441 
-455 GTGTSGAYGTRS
+455 
-467 GRSGANGAGAGNGS
+467 
-481 GVGTAA
+481 
-487 ANGRGSGTA
+487 A
-496 PASSGSASATA
+496 PA
-507 PTQLS
+507 
-512 FGDDGDGESPAA
+512 
-524 PAPVGPPTRL
+524 GPPTRL

-546 AAELE
+546 AAELD
-551 RIRRNAL
+551 RIRNNAL
-558 GGTAPVN
+558 SGTAPVN
-565 LLRPRARKLLLDAL
+565 MLRPRARKLLLDAL
-579 WAQSGAATRHTDPE
+579 WSRSGAAGRHTDPE

-600 SFDEDVTSEDSFIA
+600 GFDEDVSSEDSFID
-614 FLDAWW
+614 FVDAWW

-628 LAAMADERRLGRW
+628 LDAMADERRLGRW

-660 DGHSVHD
+660 DGLSVHD
-667 IAMLDELQAIL
+667 IAMLDELQSIL
-678 GTPARPRKKREL
+678 GTPARPRRRREA

-696 TGLEELMPVREESQ
+696 TGLEELMPVREETQ
-710 RERAERLAQERTEY
+710 RERAERLAQERVEY

-766 DEAAEARDE
+766 DEAAQARDE
-775 ALGTR
+775 ALGSR
-780 PRRRFELTVNYR
+780 PRRRFQLTVNYR

-808 MPGSKAPS
+808 MPGAESPS
-816 AVRSTGVEPRFTVV
+816 AVRSTGVQPRFGVV
-830 QKSLGETVRAEA
+830 RESLGQAVRVEA

-848 VDGTVGV
+848 VDGTIGV
-855 VVAMQRREEA
+855 VVAMNRREEA
-865 ARWLAGLGERVVAL
+865 RRWLAGLGDRVVAL

-924 VSADRDQPDGSG
+924 VSAERDAPDADG

>member
-1 MRDRE
+1 MAAQAQQDSAVESVHGAARDAARDAAHDSMRERE
-6 ISVEQEHL
+6 IRGEQEHL

-28 EFLMNDA
+28 EFLMHDA

-74 RIDLLLGK
+74 RIDLLPGK

-98 EGAVRDDGTADIAE
+98 EGAVREDNTADIAE

-117 RIGVLDSEYAPLVID
+117 RIGVLDEDYSPLVID

-177 KAFLDGGELAVIGDG
+177 TAFLDSRELPVIGDG
-192 ALMAALGQA
+192 ALMAALGRA
-201 RSHTMR
+201 RTHTMR

-255 RRYSGGILI
+255 RRYAGGILI

-288 AIRAIGSLVD
+288 AIRAIGSLVE

-304 YDSPSTARAK
+304 YDSPSVARAK
-314 GSYRMLR
+314 GSYRMLK

-334 PAGMLG
+334 P
-340 GADGSGT
+340 
-347 GAGGGSASGSG
+347 GSG
-358 ASGADAS
+358 AA
-365 GAGAGGADASGT
+365 AGP
-377 GTGGANGTRS
+377 
-387 GRSAGNGTGSEM
+387 
-399 SGAEASGTGVGGA
+399 V
-412 NGTRSGRSAGNGTGS
+412 
-427 EMSGADASG
+427 
-436 SEAGE
+436 
-441 AEASGSGTSGADAS
+441 
-455 GTGTSGAYGTRS
+455 
-467 GRSGANGAGAGNGS
+467 
-481 GVGTAA
+481 AA
-487 ANGRGSGTA
+487 A
-496 PASSGSASATA
+496 
-507 PTQLS
+507 
-512 FGDDGDGESPAA
+512 AA
-524 PAPVGPPTRL
+524 PAGQLALGDDTDGAAAPQTPAGPPTRL

-546 AAELE
+546 GEELD
-551 RIRRNAL
+551 RIRRTAL

-579 WAQSGAATRHTDPE
+579 WERSGAGARHTDPE

-600 SFDEDVTSEDSFIA
+600 SFDEDVTSEDSFTA

-641 ARRILNPGEVRRVA
+641 ARRVLNPGEVRRVA
-655 RSLRR
+655 RALKR

-667 IAMLDELQAIL
+667 IAMLDELRAIL

-696 TGLEELMPVREESQ
+696 TGLEELMPVRQESQ

-808 MPGSKAPS
+808 MPGSRAPS
-816 AVRSTGVEPRFTVV
+816 AVRSTGVRPRFAVV
-830 QKSLGETVRAEA
+830 RGSVASTVREEAE
-842 ARLLDL
+842 RLLDR

-855 VVAMQRREEA
+855 VVAMNRREEA
-865 ARWLAGLGERVVAL
+865 RRWLAGLGDRVVAL

-892 VVVSPAEIADE
+892 LVVSPAEIADE

-924 VSADRDQPDGSG
+924 VSGERDEPDAAG

>member
-1 MRDRE
+1 MAAQVQQETLDSAHDSVRE
-6 ISVEQEHL
+6 KEIGVEQEHL

-35 AKRGQVGTPGALAER
+35 AQRGQVGTPGALAER

-98 EGAVRDDGTADIAE
+98 EGAVRPDNTADIAE

-163 RVLGVEDDLMRPEL
+163 KVLGVEDDLMRPEL
-177 KAFLDGGELAVIGDG
+177 KASLDGGDLAVIGDG

-255 RRYSGGILI
+255 RRYAGGILI

-304 YDSPSTARAK
+304 YDSPAVARAK
-314 GSYRMLR
+314 GSYRMLK
-321 VLRKAARGALELG
+321 VLRKAARGALE
-334 PAGMLG
+334 
-340 GADGSGT
+340 SG
-347 GAGGGSASGSG
+347 
-358 ASGADAS
+358 DA
-365 GAGAGGADASGT
+365 
-377 GTGGANGTRS
+377 
-387 GRSAGNGTGSEM
+387 
-399 SGAEASGTGVGGA
+399 
-412 NGTRSGRSAGNGTGS
+412 
-427 EMSGADASG
+427 
-436 SEAGE
+436 
-441 AEASGSGTSGADAS
+441 
-455 GTGTSGAYGTRS
+455 
-467 GRSGANGAGAGNGS
+467 
-481 GVGTAA
+481 
-487 ANGRGSGTA
+487 
-496 PASSGSASATA
+496 
-507 PTQLS
+507 
-512 FGDDGDGESPAA
+512 
-524 PAPVGPPTRL
+524 PTRL
-534 RVVAFGRRLELE
+534 RVVAFGRRVELE
-546 AAELE
+546 APELD
-551 RIRRNAL
+551 RIRHNAL

-579 WAQSGAATRHTDPE
+579 WARSGAAGRHSDPE

-600 SFDEDVTSEDSFIA
+600 SFDEDITSEDDFIA

-620 PELTPRAV
+620 PELTPRGV
-628 LAAMADERRLGRW
+628 LEAMSDERRLGRW

-655 RSLRR
+655 RSLKRE
-660 DGHSVHD
+660 GLSVHD
-667 IAMLDELQAIL
+667 VAVLDELQAVL
-678 GTPARPRKKREL
+678 GAPARPRRKRDH

-696 TGLEELMPVREESQ
+696 TGLEELMPVREETQ

-775 ALGTR
+775 ALGSR
-780 PRRRFELTVNYR
+780 PRRRFTLTVNYR

-808 MPGSKAPS
+808 MPGSQSPS
-816 AVRSTGVEPRFTVV
+816 AVRSTGVEPRFVTAARET
-830 QKSLGETVRAEA
+830 LARTVRTEA

-855 VVAMQRREEA
+855 VVAMNRRDEA
-865 ARWLAGLGERVVAL
+865 ARWLAGLGDRVVAL

-924 VSADRDQPDGSG
+924 VSAERDDPDAAG

>member
-1 MRDRE
+1 MAAQVQHSAVGSVHGASDSVRDRE

-14 DRVYRRLEEKIHEA
+14 DRVYQRLEEKIHEA
-28 EFLMNDA
+28 EFLMHDA
-35 AKRGQVGTPGALAER
+35 AQRGHVGTPGALAER

-74 RIDLLLGK
+74 RVDLLQGK

-98 EGAVRDDGTADIAE
+98 EGAVRPDNTADIAE

-117 RIGVLDSEYAPLVID
+117 RIGVLDQDYSPLVID

-177 KAFLDGGELAVIGDG
+177 KATLDGAELPVIGDG

-207 DIVASIQA
+207 DIVSSIQA
-215 EQDLVIRAPAAS
+215 EQDQVIRAPAAS

-255 RRYSGGILI
+255 RRYAGGILI

-304 YDSPSTARAK
+304 HDSPAVARAK
-314 GSYRMLR
+314 GSYRMLK
-321 VLRKAARGALELG
+321 VLRRAARGALELG
-334 PAGMLG
+334 A
-340 GADGSGT
+340 
-347 GAGGGSASGSG
+347 
-358 ASGADAS
+358 
-365 GAGAGGADASGT
+365 
-377 GTGGANGTRS
+377 
-387 GRSAGNGTGSEM
+387 
-399 SGAEASGTGVGGA
+399 
-412 NGTRSGRSAGNGTGS
+412 
-427 EMSGADASG
+427 
-436 SEAGE
+436 
-441 AEASGSGTSGADAS
+441 
-455 GTGTSGAYGTRS
+455 
-467 GRSGANGAGAGNGS
+467 
-481 GVGTAA
+481 
-487 ANGRGSGTA
+487 
-496 PASSGSASATA
+496 
-507 PTQLS
+507 
-512 FGDDGDGESPAA
+512 GDGT
-524 PAPVGPPTRL
+524 PPERL

-546 AAELE
+546 AQELE
-551 RIRRNAL
+551 SVRRTAL

-579 WAQSGAATRHTDPE
+579 WAKSGAASRHTDPE
-593 LAAELRS
+593 LAAELRA
-600 SFDEDVTSEDSFIA
+600 SFDEDVADEDSFIA

-620 PELTPRAV
+620 PELTPQGV
-628 LAAMADERRLGRW
+628 LTAMADERRLGRW
-641 ARRILNPGEVRRVA
+641 ARRVLNPGEVRKVA
-655 RSLRR
+655 RALKR
-660 DGHSVHD
+660 DGLSVHD

-678 GTPARPRKKREL
+678 GAPARPRKKREL

-696 TGLEELMPVREESQ
+696 TGLDELMPVREETQ

-775 ALGTR
+775 ALGSR

-808 MPGSKAPS
+808 MPGSESPR
-816 AVRSTGVEPRFTVV
+816 AVRSTGVQPRFEVAGD
-830 QKSLGETVRAEA
+830 SLADTVRAEA
-842 ARLLDL
+842 ERLLGT

-855 VVAMQRREEA
+855 VVAMNRREEA
-865 ARWLAGLGERVVAL
+865 RRWLAGLGDRVVAL

-924 VSADRDQPDGSG
+924 VSGERDEPDAAR

>member
-1 MRDRE
+1 MAAQAQQETALDSVHDSVRDRE

-14 DRVYRRLEEKIHEA
+14 DRVYRRLEEKIDEA

-35 AKRGQVGTPGALAER
+35 AQRGQVGTPGALAER

-74 RIDLLLGK
+74 RIDLLQGK

-98 EGAVRDDGTADIAE
+98 EGAVRDDNTADIAE

-117 RIGVLDSEYAPLVID
+117 RIGVLDADYAPLVID

-163 RVLGVEDDLMRPEL
+163 KVLGVEDDLMRPEL
-177 KAFLDGGELAVIGDG
+177 KASLDGRELPAIGDG

-255 RRYSGGILI
+255 RRYAGGILI

-304 YDSPSTARAK
+304 YDSPQVARAK
-314 GSYRMLR
+314 GSYRMLK
-321 VLRKAARGALELG
+321 VLRKAARGVLEPG
-334 PAGMLG
+334 PNGARAGGAEQLALG
-340 GADGSGT
+340 GE
-347 GAGGGSASGSG
+347 
-358 ASGADAS
+358 
-365 GAGAGGADASGT
+365 AGGADRA
-377 GTGGANGTRS
+377 GGAGPWARD
-387 GRSAGNGTGSEM
+387 GR
-399 SGAEASGTGVGGA
+399 
-412 NGTRSGRSAGNGTGS
+412 
-427 EMSGADASG
+427 GAD
-436 SEAGE
+436 
-441 AEASGSGTSGADAS
+441 
-455 GTGTSGAYGTRS
+455 
-467 GRSGANGAGAGNGS
+467 
-481 GVGTAA
+481 GV
-487 ANGRGSGTA
+487 
-496 PASSGSASATA
+496 
-507 PTQLS
+507 
-512 FGDDGDGESPAA
+512 
-524 PAPVGPPTRL
+524 PTRL

-546 AAELE
+546 AAELD

-558 GGTAPVN
+558 SGTAPVN

-579 WAQSGAATRHTDPE
+579 WTQSGAGTRHADPE

-600 SFDEDVTSEDSFIA
+600 SFDEDITSEDSFIA

-620 PELTPRAV
+620 PELTPRDV

-655 RSLRR
+655 RSLKR
-660 DGHSVHD
+660 DGLSVHD
-667 IAMLDELQAIL
+667 VAMLDELQAIL
-678 GTPARPRKKREL
+678 GTPARPRKRRDL

-696 TGLEELMPVREESQ
+696 SGLEELMPVREESQ

-780 PRRRFELTVNYR
+780 PRRRFTLTVNYR

-808 MPGSKAPS
+808 MPGSQSPS
-816 AVRSTGVEPRFTVV
+816 AVRSTGVEPRFVTTNNGHSAVV
-830 QKSLGETVRAEA
+830 RDSTAQTVRQEA
-842 ARLLDL
+842 ARLLDR

-855 VVAMQRREEA
+855 VVAMNRREEA
-865 ARWLAGLGERVVAL
+865 RRWLAGLGDRVVAL

-913 ALTRATQQLTV
+913 ALTRATQQLTL
-924 VSADRDQPDGSG
+924 VSGDRDEPDGHG

>member
-1 MRDRE
+1 MAAQVQQSAVGPVHGEDSVRDRE

-28 EFLMNDA
+28 EFLMHDA

-98 EGAVRDDGTADIAE
+98 EGAVRPDNTADIAE
-112 TLHIG
+112 TLHVG
-117 RIGVLDSEYAPLVID
+117 RIGVLDQDYSPLVID

-143 STPVDPGRVVRRRV
+143 ATPVDPGRVVRRRV

-177 KAFLDGGELAVIGDG
+177 TARLDGRALPAIGDG

-207 DIVASIQA
+207 DIVSSIQA

-255 RRYSGGILI
+255 RRYAGGILI

-304 YDSPSTARAK
+304 YDSPSVARAK
-314 GSYRMLR
+314 GSYRMLK

-334 PAGMLG
+334 PGG
-340 GADGSGT
+340 GAP
-347 GAGGGSASGSG
+347 AGQLAL
-358 ASGADAS
+358 D
-365 GAGAGGADASGT
+365 DDT
-377 GTGGANGTRS
+377 
-387 GRSAGNGTGSEM
+387 
-399 SGAEASGTGVGGA
+399 
-412 NGTRSGRSAGNGTGS
+412 
-427 EMSGADASG
+427 
-436 SEAGE
+436 E
-441 AEASGSGTSGADAS
+441 AET
-455 GTGTSGAYGTRS
+455 
-467 GRSGANGAGAGNGS
+467 
-481 GVGTAA
+481 
-487 ANGRGSGTA
+487 GTA
-496 PASSGSASATA
+496 PPS
-507 PTQLS
+507 
-512 FGDDGDGESPAA
+512 
-524 PAPVGPPTRL
+524 GPPARL
-534 RVVAFGRRLELE
+534 RVVAFNRRLELE
-546 AAELE
+546 AGELE

-579 WAQSGAATRHTDPE
+579 WARSGAAGRHTDPE

-600 SFDEDVTSEDSFIA
+600 SFDEDVTTEDSFIA

-628 LAAMADERRLGRW
+628 LSAMADEKRLGRW
-641 ARRILNPGEVRRVA
+641 ARRILNPGEVRKVA
-655 RSLRR
+655 RALKR

-678 GTPARPRKKREL
+678 GAPARPRKKREF

-780 PRRRFELTVNYR
+780 PRRRFQLTVNYR

-801 AKVLALA
+801 ARVLALA
-808 MPGSKAPS
+808 MPGSEAPS

-830 QKSLGETVRAEA
+830 RESLQRTVRAEA
-842 ARLLDL
+842 ERLLAA
-848 VDGTVGV
+848 VDGTIGV
-855 VVAMQRREEA
+855 VVAMNRREEA
-865 ARWLAGLGERVVAL
+865 RRWLAGLGDRVVAL

-924 VSADRDQPDGSG
+924 VSGERDEPDGTG

>member
-1 MRDRE
+1 MAAQAQSSMVGPVKDPVQDPVQGSVRDSVRDQE
-6 ISVEQEHL
+6 IGVEQEHL

-35 AKRGQVGTPGALAER
+35 AQRGQVGTPGALAER

-98 EGAVRDDGTADIAE
+98 DGAVRDDQTADIAE

-117 RIGVLDSEYAPLVID
+117 RIGVLDTEYAPLVID

-163 RVLGVEDDLMRPEL
+163 RVLGVEDDLMRPQL
-177 KAFLDGGELAVIGDG
+177 KAFLDGAELPVIGDG

-201 RSHTMR
+201 RGHTMR

-215 EQDLVIRAPAAS
+215 EQDLVIRAPAGS

-255 RRYSGGILI
+255 RRYAGGILI

-298 GAEATL
+298 GVTATL
-304 YDSPSTARAK
+304 YDTPATARAK
-314 GSYRMLR
+314 GSSRMLK
-321 VLRKAARGALELG
+321 VLRKAARGALE
-334 PAGMLG
+334 
-340 GADGSGT
+340 
-347 GAGGGSASGSG
+347 
-358 ASGADAS
+358 
-365 GAGAGGADASGT
+365 
-377 GTGGANGTRS
+377 
-387 GRSAGNGTGSEM
+387 
-399 SGAEASGTGVGGA
+399 
-412 NGTRSGRSAGNGTGS
+412 
-427 EMSGADASG
+427 
-436 SEAGE
+436 
-441 AEASGSGTSGADAS
+441 
-455 GTGTSGAYGTRS
+455 
-467 GRSGANGAGAGNGS
+467 
-481 GVGTAA
+481 
-487 ANGRGSGTA
+487 RGDA
-496 PASSGSASATA
+496 PA
-507 PTQLS
+507 
-512 FGDDGDGESPAA
+512 
-524 PAPVGPPTRL
+524 RL

-546 AAELE
+546 AAELD
-551 RIRRNAL
+551 RVRQSAL
-558 GGTAPVN
+558 SGTAPVN

-579 WAQSGAATRHTDPE
+579 WEQSGGGSRHTDPE

-600 SFDEDVTSEDSFIA
+600 SFDEDVTGEDSFIA

-620 PELTPRAV
+620 PELTPVGV
-628 LAAMADERRLGRW
+628 LTAMSDERRLGRW
-641 ARRILNPGEVRRVA
+641 ARRILNPGEIRRVA

-660 DGHSVHD
+660 DGRSVHD
-667 IAMLDELQAIL
+667 IALLDELEAIL
-678 GTPARPRKKREL
+678 GVPARPRRRRDL

-696 TGLEELMPVREESQ
+696 TGLDELMPVREESQ

-724 AHVIVDEAQDLTPM
+724 AHVIVDEAQDVTPM
-738 QWRMVGRRGR
+738 QWRMIGRRGR

-753 VVGDPAQSSWSDP
+753 VVGDPAQSSWSDVY
-766 DEAAEARDE
+766 EAAEARDE
-775 ALGTR
+775 ALGSR
-780 PRRRFELTVNYR
+780 PRRRFQLTVNYR
-792 NPAEIAELA
+792 NPSEIAELA
-801 AKVLALA
+801 ARVLALA
-808 MPGSKAPS
+808 MPGAASPR
-816 AVRSTGVEPRFTVV
+816 AVRSTGVRPRFTG
-830 QKSLGETVRAEA
+830 LGDTTLAETVRAEA
-842 ARLLDL
+842 ARLLGQ

-855 VVAMQRREEA
+855 VVAMNRREEA
-865 ARWLAGLGERVVAL
+865 ARWVAGLGDRVVAL

-913 ALTRATQQLTV
+913 ALTRATQQLTI
-924 VSADRDQPDGSG
+924 VSGERDDPDADG

>member
-1 MRDRE
+1 MAAQVQQETALGSVHDSVRDRE

-56 AGIHLNR
+56 AGVHLNR

-98 EGAVRDDGTADIAE
+98 EGAVRPDNTADIAE

-117 RIGVLDSEYAPLVID
+117 RIGVLDADYSPLVID

-177 KAFLDGGELAVIGDG
+177 TAHIDGRELPVIGDG

-255 RRYSGGILI
+255 RRYAGGILI

-288 AIRAIGSLVD
+288 AIRAVGSLVD

-304 YDSPSTARAK
+304 YDSPAVARAK
-314 GSYRMLR
+314 GSYRMLK
-321 VLRKAARGALELG
+321 VLRKAARGALETPG
-334 PAGMLG
+334 
-340 GADGSGT
+340 
-347 GAGGGSASGSG
+347 
-358 ASGADAS
+358 
-365 GAGAGGADASGT
+365 
-377 GTGGANGTRS
+377 
-387 GRSAGNGTGSEM
+387 
-399 SGAEASGTGVGGA
+399 
-412 NGTRSGRSAGNGTGS
+412 
-427 EMSGADASG
+427 
-436 SEAGE
+436 
-441 AEASGSGTSGADAS
+441 
-455 GTGTSGAYGTRS
+455 
-467 GRSGANGAGAGNGS
+467 
-481 GVGTAA
+481 
-487 ANGRGSGTA
+487 A
-496 PASSGSASATA
+496 PASAPASTG
-507 PTQLS
+507 QLA
-512 FGDDGDGESPAA
+512 FGDDDGVQTPAA
-524 PAPVGPPTRL
+524 PAFTPTRL

-546 AAELE
+546 AAELD

-558 GGTAPVN
+558 SGTAPVN

-579 WAQSGAATRHTDPE
+579 WAQSGGGSRHTDPE

-600 SFDEDVTSEDSFIA
+600 SFDEDITSEDSFIA

-620 PELTPRAV
+620 PVLTPRAV
-628 LAAMADERRLGRW
+628 LNAMADEKRLGRW

-655 RSLRR
+655 RSLGR
-660 DGHSVHD
+660 DGLSVHD
-667 IAMLDELQAIL
+667 VAMLDELQAIL
-678 GTPARPRKKREL
+678 GVPARPRKKRDL

-738 QWRMVGRRGR
+738 QWRMIGRRGR

-780 PRRRFELTVNYR
+780 PRRRFTLTVNYR

-801 AKVLALA
+801 AKVLTLA
-808 MPGSKAPS
+808 MPGSTSPS
-816 AVRSTGVEPRFTVV
+816 AVRSTGVEPRFVTTNNGHSTVV
-830 QKSLGETVRAEA
+830 RDGLAKTVRGEA
-842 ARLLDL
+842 ARLLDR

-855 VVAMQRREEA
+855 VVAMNRRAEA
-865 ARWLAGLGERVVAL
+865 ARWLAGLGDRVVAL

-892 VVVSPAEIADE
+892 IVVSPAEIADE

-924 VSADRDQPDGSG
+924 VSSDRDEPDVNG

>member
-1 MRDRE
+1 MAAQDAAVESLRDRE
-6 ISVEQEHL
+6 IGVEQEHL
-14 DRVYRRLEEKIHEA
+14 DRVYRRLEEKIDEA

-35 AKRGQVGTPGALAER
+35 VKRGQVGTPGALAER

-63 LNNEFEDFLFG
+63 LNSEFEDFLFG

-82 DGKKGPDGAYT
+82 DGERGPDGAYT
-93 AVEPA
+93 SVEPA
-98 EGAVRDDGTADIAE
+98 DDAVRDDATADIAE

-117 RIGVLDSEYAPLVID
+117 RIGVLDSDYAPLVID

-143 STPVDPGRVVRRRV
+143 STPKDPGRVVRRRV

-163 RVLGVEDDLMRPEL
+163 QVLGVEDDLMRPEL
-177 KAFLDGGELAVIGDG
+177 TASLGGEKLPVIGDG

-207 DIVASIQA
+207 DIVSSIQA

-227 VTYVEGGPGTGKT
+227 VTEVTGGPGTGKT

-255 RRYSGGILI
+255 RRYAGGILI

-288 AIRAIGSLVD
+288 AIRAIGSLSD
-298 GAEATL
+298 DAAGLAGATA
-304 YDSPSTARAK
+304 YDEPPVARVK
-314 GSYRMLR
+314 GSSRMLP
-321 VLRKAARGALELG
+321 VLRKAARGALEQG
-334 PAGMLG
+334 RPA
-340 GADGSGT
+340 AP
-347 GAGGGSASGSG
+347 
-358 ASGADAS
+358 
-365 GAGAGGADASGT
+365 
-377 GTGGANGTRS
+377 RQ
-387 GRSAGNGTGSEM
+387 
-399 SGAEASGTGVGGA
+399 
-412 NGTRSGRSAGNGTGS
+412 
-427 EMSGADASG
+427 
-436 SEAGE
+436 EAG
-441 AEASGSGTSGADAS
+441 
-455 GTGTSGAYGTRS
+455 
-467 GRSGANGAGAGNGS
+467 
-481 GVGTAA
+481 
-487 ANGRGSGTA
+487 
-496 PASSGSASATA
+496 
-507 PTQLS
+507 QLS
-512 FGDDGDGESPAA
+512 FGEEPEDAPAA
-524 PAPVGPPTRL
+524 AATPDRL
-534 RVVAFGRRLELE
+534 RVVAFGARVEL
-546 AAELE
+546 AADELR
-551 RIRRNAL
+551 RIRNNVL

-579 WAQSGAATRHTDPE
+579 WNKSSGRGRYTDPE

-600 SFDEDVTSEDSFIA
+600 SFDEDVSTETPFLE

-620 PELTPRAV
+620 PELTPRRV
-628 LAAMADERRLGRW
+628 LAAMADERRLARW
-641 ARRILNPGEVRRVA
+641 SRRVLNQGEVRRLA

-660 DGHSVHD
+660 LDAAGEGPLSVHD
-667 IAMLDELQAIL
+667 VALLDELQALL
-678 GTPARPRKKREL
+678 GTPARPRRKREA

-696 TGLEELMPVREESQ
+696 TGLEELMPQREETQ
-710 RERAERLAQERTEY
+710 WERAERLAAERTEY

-766 DEAAEARDE
+766 DEAAAARDE
-775 ALGTR
+775 ALGSR
-780 PRRRFELTVNYR
+780 PRRRFTLTVNYR

-808 MPGSKAPS
+808 MPGMESPA
-816 AVRSTGVEPRFTVV
+816 AVRSTGVVPRFEPVRDGD
-830 QKSLGETVRAEA
+830 LAATVRAEA
-842 ARLLDL
+842 ARLLAE

-855 VVAMQRREEA
+855 VVAMNRREQ
-865 ARWLAGLGERVVAL
+865 ARGWLAELGERVVAL

-924 VSADRDQPDGSG
+924 VSGERDLPDGDG

>member
-1 MRDRE
+1 MAAQAQQETALDAVSDKSAQDSLRDRE
-6 ISVEQEHL
+6 ISGEQAHL
-14 DRVYRRLEEKIHEA
+14 DRVYRRLEEKIREA

-82 DGKKGPDGAYT
+82 DGQKGPDGAYT

-98 EGAVRDDGTADIAE
+98 DGSVRDDNTADIAE

-117 RIGVLDSEYAPLVID
+117 RIGVLDTEYAPLVID

-177 KAFLDGGELAVIGDG
+177 TAFLDGDKLAVIGDG

-255 RRYSGGILI
+255 RRYAGGILI

-304 YDSPSTARAK
+304 YDSPAVARTK

-321 VLRKAARGALELG
+321 VLRKAARGALE
-334 PAGMLG
+334 
-340 GADGSGT
+340 
-347 GAGGGSASGSG
+347 
-358 ASGADAS
+358 
-365 GAGAGGADASGT
+365 
-377 GTGGANGTRS
+377 AN
-387 GRSAGNGTGSEM
+387 
-399 SGAEASGTGVGGA
+399 
-412 NGTRSGRSAGNGTGS
+412 
-427 EMSGADASG
+427 
-436 SEAGE
+436 
-441 AEASGSGTSGADAS
+441 
-455 GTGTSGAYGTRS
+455 
-467 GRSGANGAGAGNGS
+467 
-481 GVGTAA
+481 
-487 ANGRGSGTA
+487 
-496 PASSGSASATA
+496 
-507 PTQLS
+507 
-512 FGDDGDGESPAA
+512 ESPA
-524 PAPVGPPTRL
+524 RL

-546 AAELE
+546 AADLE
-551 RIRRNAL
+551 RVRQNAL
-558 GGTAPVN
+558 SGTAPVN
-565 LLRPRARKLLLDAL
+565 MLRPRARKLLLDAL
-579 WAQSGAATRHTDPE
+579 WERSGSAGRHTDPE

-600 SFDEDVTSEDSFIA
+600 SFDEDVASEDEFIA

-628 LAAMADERRLGRW
+628 LEAMSDERKLGRW
-641 ARRILNPGEVRRVA
+641 ARRILNPGEVRRTA
-655 RSLRR
+655 RALKR
-660 DGHSVHD
+660 DGLSVHD
-667 IAMLDELQAIL
+667 VAILDELQAIL
-678 GTPARPRKKREL
+678 GTPARPRKRRDL

-696 TGLEELMPVREESQ
+696 AGLEELMPVREETQ
-710 RERAERLAQERTEY
+710 RERAERLAQERVEY

-775 ALGTR
+775 ALGSR
-780 PRRRFELTVNYR
+780 PRRRFTLTVNYR

-808 MPGSKAPS
+808 MPGSESPS
-816 AVRSTGVEPRFTVV
+816 AVRSTGVKPRFVATNNEHSAVV
-830 QKSLGETVRAEA
+830 RNSLSESVRAEA
-842 ARLLDL
+842 ARLLDQ

-855 VVAMQRREEA
+855 VVAMNRREEA
-865 ARWLAGLGERVVAL
+865 RRWLAGLGDRVVAL

-924 VSADRDQPDGSG
+924 VSAERDEPDANG

>member
-1 MRDRE
+1 MAAQVQQETVRGPVGRSAQDSLRDRE
-6 ISVEQEHL
+6 ISAEQEHL

-28 EFLMNDA
+28 EFLMADA
-35 AKRGQVGTPGALAER
+35 ARRGHVGTPGALAER

-98 EGAVRDDGTADIAE
+98 EGAVRPDNTADIAE

-117 RIGVLDSEYAPLVID
+117 RIGVLDEEYAPLVID

-177 KAFLDGGELAVIGDG
+177 TASLDGRELPVIGDG

-201 RSHTMR
+201 RTHSMR
-207 DIVASIQA
+207 DIVSSIQA
-215 EQDLVIRAPAAS
+215 EQDLVIRAPASS

-255 RRYSGGILI
+255 RRYAGGILI

-314 GSYRMLR
+314 GSYRMLK
-321 VLRKAARGALELG
+321 VLRKAARGALEL
-334 PAGMLG
+334 
-340 GADGSGT
+340 
-347 GAGGGSASGSG
+347 SG
-358 ASGADAS
+358 A
-365 GAGAGGADASGT
+365 
-377 GTGGANGTRS
+377 
-387 GRSAGNGTGSEM
+387 
-399 SGAEASGTGVGGA
+399 
-412 NGTRSGRSAGNGTGS
+412 
-427 EMSGADASG
+427 
-436 SEAGE
+436 
-441 AEASGSGTSGADAS
+441 
-455 GTGTSGAYGTRS
+455 
-467 GRSGANGAGAGNGS
+467 
-481 GVGTAA
+481 
-487 ANGRGSGTA
+487 
-496 PASSGSASATA
+496 
-507 PTQLS
+507 
-512 FGDDGDGESPAA
+512 
-524 PAPVGPPTRL
+524 PTRL
-534 RVVAFGRRLELE
+534 RVVAFGRRLELQGE
-546 AAELE
+546 ELE
-551 RIRRNAL
+551 RIRHTAL
-558 GGTAPVN
+558 SGTAPVN

-579 WAQSGAATRHTDPE
+579 YARSGAGNRHADPE

-600 SFDEDVTSEDSFIA
+600 SFDEDVSLEDSFLE

-620 PELTPRAV
+620 PELTPQAV
-628 LAAMADERRLGRW
+628 LRAMADEKRLGRW

-660 DGHSVHD
+660 DGLSVHD
-667 IAMLDELQAIL
+667 VAMLDELQAVL
-678 GTPARPRKKREL
+678 GLPARPRKKREL

-696 TGLEELMPVREESQ
+696 TGLEELMPVREETQ

-766 DEAAEARDE
+766 DEAAEAREE

-780 PRRRFELTVNYR
+780 PRRRFTLTVNYR

-808 MPGSKAPS
+808 MPGSTSPA
-816 AVRSTGVEPRFTVV
+816 AVRSTGVEPRFAAVRDG
-830 QKSLGETVRAEA
+830 LAGTVRDEA
-842 ARLLDL
+842 ARLLGL
-848 VDGTVGV
+848 VEGTVGV
-855 VVAMQRREEA
+855 VVAMNRREEA
-865 ARWLAGLGERVVAL
+865 ARWLEGLGDRVVAL

-924 VSADRDQPDGSG
+924 VSGERDEPDAAG

>member
-1 MRDRE
+1 MAAQVQHSAVGSVHGASDSVRDRE

-14 DRVYRRLEEKIHEA
+14 DRVYQRLEEKIHEA
-28 EFLMNDA
+28 EFLMHDA
-35 AKRGQVGTPGALAER
+35 AQRGHVGTPGALAER

-74 RIDLLLGK
+74 RVDLLQGK

-98 EGAVRDDGTADIAE
+98 EGAVRPDNTADIAE

-117 RIGVLDSEYAPLVID
+117 RIGVLDQDYSPLVID

-177 KAFLDGGELAVIGDG
+177 KATLDGGELPVIGDG

-207 DIVASIQA
+207 DIVSSIQA
-215 EQDLVIRAPAAS
+215 EQDQVIRAPAAS

-255 RRYSGGILI
+255 RRYAGGILI

-304 YDSPSTARAK
+304 HDSPAVARAK
-314 GSYRMLR
+314 GSYRMLK
-321 VLRKAARGALELG
+321 VLRRAARGALELG
-334 PAGMLG
+334 A
-340 GADGSGT
+340 
-347 GAGGGSASGSG
+347 
-358 ASGADAS
+358 
-365 GAGAGGADASGT
+365 
-377 GTGGANGTRS
+377 
-387 GRSAGNGTGSEM
+387 
-399 SGAEASGTGVGGA
+399 
-412 NGTRSGRSAGNGTGS
+412 
-427 EMSGADASG
+427 
-436 SEAGE
+436 
-441 AEASGSGTSGADAS
+441 
-455 GTGTSGAYGTRS
+455 
-467 GRSGANGAGAGNGS
+467 
-481 GVGTAA
+481 
-487 ANGRGSGTA
+487 
-496 PASSGSASATA
+496 
-507 PTQLS
+507 
-512 FGDDGDGESPAA
+512 GDGT
-524 PAPVGPPTRL
+524 PPERL

-546 AAELE
+546 AQELE
-551 RIRRNAL
+551 SVRRTAL

-579 WAQSGAATRHTDPE
+579 WARSGAASRHTDPE
-593 LAAELRS
+593 LAAELRA
-600 SFDEDVTSEDSFIA
+600 SFDEDVADEDAFIA

-620 PELTPRAV
+620 PELTPQGV
-628 LAAMADERRLGRW
+628 LTAMADERRLGRW
-641 ARRILNPGEVRRVA
+641 ARRVLNPGEVRKVA
-655 RSLRR
+655 RALKR
-660 DGHSVHD
+660 DGLSVHD

-678 GTPARPRKKREL
+678 GAPARPRKKREL

-696 TGLEELMPVREESQ
+696 TGLDELMPVREETQ

-775 ALGTR
+775 ALGSR

-808 MPGSKAPS
+808 MPGSESPR
-816 AVRSTGVEPRFTVV
+816 AVRSTGVQPRFEVAGD
-830 QKSLGETVRAEA
+830 SLADTVRAEA
-842 ARLLDL
+842 ERLLGT

-855 VVAMQRREEA
+855 VVAMNRREEA
-865 ARWLAGLGERVVAL
+865 RRWLAGLGDRVVAL

-924 VSADRDQPDGSG
+924 VSGDRDEPDAAR

>member
-1 MRDRE
+1 VGAQAQQETAVGSDHDSVRDRE
-6 ISVEQEHL
+6 ISIEQEHL

-56 AGIHLNR
+56 AGVHLNR

-98 EGAVRDDGTADIAE
+98 EGAVRDDDTADIAE

-163 RVLGVEDDLMRPEL
+163 KVLGVEDDLMRPEL
-177 KAFLDGGELAVIGDG
+177 KASLDGDELAVIGDG

-298 GAEATL
+298 GAEAKL
-304 YDSPSTARAK
+304 YDSPATARAK
-314 GSYRMLR
+314 GSYRMLK
-321 VLRKAARGALELG
+321 VLRKAARGALEQ
-334 PAGMLG
+334 
-340 GADGSGT
+340 
-347 GAGGGSASGSG
+347 GAGGSTR
-358 ASGADAS
+358 
-365 GAGAGGADASGT
+365 AGAAGG
-377 GTGGANGTRS
+377 
-387 GRSAGNGTGSEM
+387 
-399 SGAEASGTGVGGA
+399 
-412 NGTRSGRSAGNGTGS
+412 
-427 EMSGADASG
+427 
-436 SEAGE
+436 
-441 AEASGSGTSGADAS
+441 
-455 GTGTSGAYGTRS
+455 
-467 GRSGANGAGAGNGS
+467 
-481 GVGTAA
+481 
-487 ANGRGSGTA
+487 
-496 PASSGSASATA
+496 
-507 PTQLS
+507 QLA
-512 FGDDGDGESPAA
+512 FGDDPGEQQQGPT
-524 PAPVGPPTRL
+524 GPPNRL

-546 AAELE
+546 APELD
-551 RIRRNAL
+551 RIRHNAL

-579 WAQSGAATRHTDPE
+579 WSRSGAAGRHTDPE

-600 SFDEDVTSEDSFIA
+600 SFDEDITSEDSFIA

-628 LAAMADERRLGRW
+628 LAAMSDERRLGRW

-660 DGHSVHD
+660 DGDSVHD
-667 IAMLDELQAIL
+667 IAMLDELQSIL

-696 TGLEELMPVREESQ
+696 TGLEELMPTREESQ
-710 RERAERLAQERTEY
+710 RERAERLAQERVEY

-753 VVGDPAQSSWSDP
+753 VVGDPAQSSWSDV

-808 MPGSKAPS
+808 MPGSKSPS
-816 AVRSTGVEPRFTVV
+816 AVRSTGVQPRFSVV
-830 QKSLGETVRAEA
+830 RDSLAQTVREEA
-842 ARLLDL
+842 ARLLDR

-865 ARWLAGLGERVVAL
+865 ARWLAGLGDRVVAL

-913 ALTRATQQLTV
+913 ALTRATQQLTI
-924 VSADRDQPDGSG
+924 VSADRDEPDPNG

-941 RD
+941 RDE

>member
-1 MRDRE
+1 MAAQEAAVDTVRDRE
-6 ISVEQEHL
+6 IGVEQEHL
-14 DRVYRRLEEKIHEA
+14 DQVYRRLEEKIHEA

-63 LNNEFEDFLFG
+63 LNSEFEDFLFG
-74 RIDLLLGK
+74 RIDLLRGK
-82 DGKKGPDGAYT
+82 HGKKGPDGAYT
-93 AVEPA
+93 SVEPA
-98 EGAVRDDGTADIAE
+98 EDAVRTEGSGQYADIAE

-117 RIGVLDSEYAPLVID
+117 RIGVLDSDYAPLVID

-163 RVLGVEDDLMRPEL
+163 KVLGVEDDLMRPEL
-177 KAFLDGGELAVIGDG
+177 TARLGGAELPVIGDG

-227 VTYVEGGPGTGKT
+227 VTEVAGGPGTGKT

-255 RRYSGGILI
+255 RRYAGGILV

-288 AIRAIGSLVD
+288 AIRAVGSLVD
-298 GAEATL
+298 GVEATT
-304 YDSPSTARAK
+304 YDDPAVARVK
-314 GSYRMLR
+314 GSSRMLK

-334 PAGMLG
+334 
-340 GADGSGT
+340 
-347 GAGGGSASGSG
+347 SAP
-358 ASGADAS
+358 D
-365 GAGAGGADASGT
+365 
-377 GTGGANGTRS
+377 
-387 GRSAGNGTGSEM
+387 
-399 SGAEASGTGVGGA
+399 
-412 NGTRSGRSAGNGTGS
+412 
-427 EMSGADASG
+427 
-436 SEAGE
+436 
-441 AEASGSGTSGADAS
+441 
-455 GTGTSGAYGTRS
+455 
-467 GRSGANGAGAGNGS
+467 
-481 GVGTAA
+481 
-487 ANGRGSGTA
+487 
-496 PASSGSASATA
+496 
-507 PTQLS
+507 
-512 FGDDGDGESPAA
+512 
-524 PAPVGPPTRL
+524 RL

-546 AAELE
+546 AEELR
-551 RIRRNAL
+551 RIRHNVL

-565 LLRPRARKLLLDAL
+565 LLRPRARRLLLDAL
-579 WAQSGAATRHTDPE
+579 YARSGAGTRHTDPE
-593 LAAELRS
+593 LAAELRA
-600 SFDEDVTSEDSFIA
+600 SFDEDITSEDAFLT

-620 PELTPRAV
+620 PELTPRGV

-641 ARRILNPGEVRRVA
+641 ARRILNPGEVRRLA

-660 DGHSVHD
+660 DGYSVHD
-667 IAMLDELQAIL
+667 VAILDELQSLL
-678 GTPARPRKKREL
+678 GVPARPRRKREL

-696 TGLEELMPVREESQ
+696 TGLEELMPQREETQ
-710 RERAERLAQERTEY
+710 RERAERLAAERTEY

-738 QWRMVGRRGR
+738 QWRLVGRRGR

-780 PRRRFELTVNYR
+780 PRRRFDLTVNYR
-792 NPAEIAELA
+792 NPSEIAELA
-801 AKVLALA
+801 ARVLALA
-808 MPGSKAPS
+808 MPGMEAPR
-816 AVRSTGVEPRFTVV
+816 AVRSTGLTPRFTVARDD
-830 QKSLGETVRAEA
+830 LERTVRQEAE
-842 ARLLDL
+842 RLLDE

-855 VVAMQRREEA
+855 VVAMNRREEA
-865 ARWLAGLGERVVAL
+865 ARWLAGLGDRAVAL

-924 VSADRDQPDGSG
+924 VSGKRDEPDADG

>member
-1 MRDRE
+1 MAAQVQQETLDSAHDSVRERE
-6 ISVEQEHL
+6 IGVEQEHL

-98 EGAVRDDGTADIAE
+98 EGAVRPDNTADIAE

-163 RVLGVEDDLMRPEL
+163 KVLGVEDDLMRPEL
-177 KAFLDGGELAVIGDG
+177 TARLDGHKLPVIGDG

-255 RRYSGGILI
+255 RRYAGGILI

-298 GAEATL
+298 GVEATL
-304 YDSPSTARAK
+304 YDSPAVARAK
-314 GSYRMLR
+314 GSYRMLK
-321 VLRKAARGALELG
+321 VLRKAARGALER
-334 PAGMLG
+334 
-340 GADGSGT
+340 S
-347 GAGGGSASGSG
+347 
-358 ASGADAS
+358 DA
-365 GAGAGGADASGT
+365 
-377 GTGGANGTRS
+377 
-387 GRSAGNGTGSEM
+387 
-399 SGAEASGTGVGGA
+399 
-412 NGTRSGRSAGNGTGS
+412 
-427 EMSGADASG
+427 
-436 SEAGE
+436 
-441 AEASGSGTSGADAS
+441 
-455 GTGTSGAYGTRS
+455 
-467 GRSGANGAGAGNGS
+467 
-481 GVGTAA
+481 
-487 ANGRGSGTA
+487 
-496 PASSGSASATA
+496 
-507 PTQLS
+507 
-512 FGDDGDGESPAA
+512 
-524 PAPVGPPTRL
+524 PTRL

-546 AAELE
+546 AEELD
-551 RIRRNAL
+551 RIRHNAL

-579 WAQSGAATRHTDPE
+579 WARSGAAGRHTDPE

-600 SFDEDVTSEDSFIA
+600 SFDEDITGEDDFIA

-628 LAAMADERRLGRW
+628 LTAMADERRLGRW

-655 RSLRR
+655 RSLKR
-660 DGHSVHD
+660 DGLSVHD
-667 IAMLDELQAIL
+667 VAMLDELQAIL

-696 TGLEELMPVREESQ
+696 SGLEELMPVREETQ

-724 AHVIVDEAQDLTPM
+724 AHIIVDEAQDLTPM

-780 PRRRFELTVNYR
+780 PRRRFTLTVNYR

-808 MPGSKAPS
+808 MPGSESPS
-816 AVRSTGVEPRFTVV
+816 AVRSTGVEPRFVTA
-830 QKSLGETVRAEA
+830 QRDTLARTVRAEA

-855 VVAMQRREEA
+855 VVAMNRREEA
-865 ARWLAGLGERVVAL
+865 ARWLAGLGDRVVAL

-924 VSADRDQPDGSG
+924 VSAERDDPDATG

>member
-1 MRDRE
+1 MAAQDAAVDSLRDRE
-6 ISVEQEHL
+6 IGVEQEHL
-14 DRVYRRLEEKIHEA
+14 DRVYHRLEEKIHEA
-28 EFLMNDA
+28 EFLMDDA
-35 AKRGQVGTPGALAER
+35 VKRGQVGTPGALAER

-63 LNNEFEDFLFG
+63 LNSEFEDFLFG

-82 DGKKGPDGAYT
+82 DGERGPDGAYT
-93 AVEPA
+93 SIEPA
-98 EGAVRDDGTADIAE
+98 DDVVREDDTADIAE

-117 RIGVLDSEYAPLVID
+117 RIGVLDSDYAPLVID

-143 STPVDPGRVVRRRV
+143 STPKEPGRVVRRRV

-177 KAFLDGGELAVIGDG
+177 TAYLDGERLPVVGDG

-207 DIVASIQA
+207 DIVSSIQA

-227 VTYVEGGPGTGKT
+227 VTEVSGGPGTGKT

-255 RRYSGGILI
+255 RRYAGGILV

-288 AIRAIGSLVD
+288 AIRAVGSLSD
-298 GAEATL
+298 DAAGPEGATA
-304 YDSPSTARAK
+304 YDEPAVARIK
-314 GSYRMLR
+314 GSSRMLP
-321 VLRKAARGALELG
+321 VLRKAARGALEQ
-334 PAGMLG
+334 PAPRT
-340 GADGSGT
+340 AAS
-347 GAGGGSASGSG
+347 AGGQL
-358 ASGADAS
+358 
-365 GAGAGGADASGT
+365 
-377 GTGGANGTRS
+377 
-387 GRSAGNGTGSEM
+387 EF
-399 SGAEASGTGVGGA
+399 
-412 NGTRSGRSAGNGTGS
+412 
-427 EMSGADASG
+427 
-436 SEAGE
+436 GE
-441 AEASGSGTSGADAS
+441 AEEVPQRPAGT
-455 GTGTSGAYGTRS
+455 
-467 GRSGANGAGAGNGS
+467 
-481 GVGTAA
+481 
-487 ANGRGSGTA
+487 
-496 PASSGSASATA
+496 
-507 PTQLS
+507 
-512 FGDDGDGESPAA
+512 
-524 PAPVGPPTRL
+524 PTRL
-534 RVVAFGRRLELE
+534 RVVAFGARVELLED
-546 AAELE
+546 ELR
-551 RIRRNAL
+551 RIRNNVL
-558 GGTAPVN
+558 SGTAPVN
-565 LLRPRARKLLLDAL
+565 LLRPRARRLLLDAL
-579 WAQSGAATRHTDPE
+579 WNRSSGRGRYTDPE

-600 SFDEDVTSEDSFIA
+600 SFDEDVSTETPFIE

-620 PELTPRAV
+620 PELTPRGV
-628 LAAMADERRLGRW
+628 LAAMADEKRLARW
-641 ARRILNPGEVRRVA
+641 ARRTLNQGEVRRLA
-655 RSLRR
+655 RSLKRL
-660 DGHSVHD
+660 DAAGQGPLSVHD
-667 IAMLDELQAIL
+667 VAVLDELQTLL
-678 GTPARPRKKREL
+678 GTPSRPKRKREA

-696 TGLEELMPVREESQ
+696 TGLEELMPRREETQ
-710 RERAERLAQERTEY
+710 WERAERLAAERTEY

-753 VVGDPAQSSWSDP
+753 IVGDPAQSSWSDP
-766 DEAAEARDE
+766 DEAAAARDE
-775 ALGTR
+775 ALGSR
-780 PRRRFELTVNYR
+780 PRRNFTLTVNYR

-808 MPGSKAPS
+808 MPGMESPA
-816 AVRSTGVEPRFTVV
+816 AVRSTGVVPRF
-830 QKSLGETVRAEA
+830 ETVRDDDLAGTVREEA
-842 ARLLDL
+842 RRLLAE

-855 VVAMQRREEA
+855 VVAMNRRA
-865 ARWLAGLGERVVAL
+865 QAREWLAELGDRVVAL

-924 VSADRDQPDGSG
+924 VSGERDLPDADG